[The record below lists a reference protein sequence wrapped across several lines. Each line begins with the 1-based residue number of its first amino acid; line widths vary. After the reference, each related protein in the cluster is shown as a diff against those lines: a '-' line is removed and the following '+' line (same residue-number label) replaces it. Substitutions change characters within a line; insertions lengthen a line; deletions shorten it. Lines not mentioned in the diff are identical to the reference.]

1 MADYYINSD
10 YGKQLAGSLKAGDMA
25 EASDGSTWRKE
36 ADGSVTVWKNGQTM
50 TGRVGVSAPAV
61 SEAPSSSASQ
71 TVETPTLDAATGGS
85 SQQTTAADYTGSAQE
100 QRDQEQAQARLA
112 SEKAKAATEKVTA
125 GLGQS
130 SSDELLNQAI
140 QQASTPEYKI
150 SSAQGVLLAD
160 ELRMAGDMAE
170 ASDGSTWRREADG
183 SISVRK
189 GDKTYKANIDRA
201 AAKQDPQ
208 WAVLTAPAPAAA
220 ETGSGKKSSRKSSS
234 GSASSGGSGTYTFP
248 AASTG
253 TQKTPTTT
261 ATGTDRASL
270 RKQAATA
277 QKEMGD
283 LARQISVAKIR
294 GKDTSALQAKYNE
307 AKARYDA
314 ANTQIQAPQQL
325 STSGARQEQFSQRQ
339 TLMELAT
346 QQAAERKDAWQSLP
360 TVRDSERFSD
370 IDNVTTGRMRSA
382 EQQQIAGAVEALQ
395 KDAWRSL
402 PTVRDSERFS
412 VPSQTDALVQQ
423 AIAQAPRTLSG
434 KPYLPENDGGFSH
447 SSGTSKSKVDRL
459 AAQQMNIAMANDD
472 YDTIRRIREQN
483 NYLDDNESFKYL
495 AGRAKTG
502 LLGAIQGVG
511 NALSYLFQAKEPEGY
526 DWDNPV
532 MTGDQFAESVSG
544 LKQTFSFADT
554 DARKFA
560 QRYAGR
566 NIPAAQQTAGSVA
579 EGVAGM
585 LPTIASN
592 IAVPGSSLYVLF
604 TQAAGSATSDAL
616 QRGATGQQAVTYG
629 VANGALEVLTE
640 KMFDGV
646 AGVFGKGAADDAL
659 QSLVRR
665 VTQNEGVQNA
675 LLAVADS
682 LGEGFEEFV
691 SEFGDKV
698 LADLLLK
705 DDDRNFRQVLSD
717 AGESFLVG
725 ALTSAVMQAAGSITK
740 NTTPKQAAEKVNDI
754 LQEDIRQEGIN
765 ANVREAA
772 KQSDFDRSTLET
784 MRPEAFQTPAWAEFL
799 DTQQTTQGTAERG
812 TEGVITRGEV
822 NKNSAAPEQTTVSP
836 INGPVRSDAAEAG
849 IININDGSEK
859 IKSDFK
865 KLIEKNNG
873 SLSVNQLANYGSS
886 LGKSDAQLL
895 MSFLDDID
903 SGKTPYKYDSVGG
916 IHEVDPNSH
925 IDNRDMSMR
934 MKRGQ
939 HSFQYDNPEI
949 HEYMK
954 QAAEMLLDEIQNS
967 TRGERFATQVEY
979 GDNGGYHHWT
989 GTKRYTTEGIAYLK
1003 DNFGISWDN
1012 LARAAENIIKDD
1024 GAENYADANRV
1035 EMLLDNMLT
1044 YGYQSLSNQNEF
1056 HSYSIP
1062 PNEAYIAAKSAIPGA
1077 SVQYK
1082 QESDMMDLLF
1092 EEMDNTES
1100 AGKTPESVAQSS
1112 NPVNQNISPNAESS
1126 VGAYTIRQNENGTY
1140 DLYTPD
1146 GIRLIHDASKAYVEK
1161 IAKPLNREITK
1172 NQSTW
1177 GIKVEN
1183 VPTAESSVGA
1193 AQYGFDPYT
1202 NAANQYG
1209 TIREGEKPSRVV
1221 DVPVSMDGESKVSLY
1236 VHSANDMGAMRSQF
1250 ESVPKQAQTQSNTI
1264 NSMETGWDVP
1274 EAQRTPIMYDTIS
1287 EAKSLDNARLRLAQ
1301 DYAGE
1306 MAELRGKHNW
1316 SGEEVDMGMTILD
1329 NYRRAA
1335 EQTGDW
1341 TEYSNWRKEVS
1352 AHGTAAGQALQAYA
1366 KYSRQTGG
1374 GIVADA
1380 SAALE
1385 RAAKK
1390 TNKAEIMNRVS
1401 ALAQQYDAAVG
1412 TGQENAKVNVNDLVD
1427 IIKSAS
1433 TARQT
1438 GTLIGN
1444 KTPPI
1449 VNWAM
1454 NRIAN
1459 YARAEA
1465 QAGGGENLDFLRTFA
1480 ADSIYNI
1487 AADTR
1492 AVSAGE
1498 QVKTVRRM
1506 GMLSKVSTVMRNL
1519 VSNNVFDPI
1528 DSIARNVSVP
1538 LDMLVSTITGTR
1550 SVAGDASW
1558 FSAAKRKGS
1567 MDGLARACME
1577 VGLDVDASGTAGK
1590 YENTSNRTFKMSGG
1604 VFSKLMSVW
1613 EAYEGYTLNATDEFQ
1628 KGGIE
1633 ASVQKGIDRLYEKGK
1648 ITDDSLRNAGEQ
1660 EALYRTFQ
1668 DKTVLSDAAIG
1679 VRNALNK
1686 AHIGDVGAGDIM
1698 LPFAQVP
1705 SNLGA
1710 RAIEYSPAGLGVAAA
1725 DFINMIDSARKG
1737 EFTAAQQAKA
1747 VQGVGRALTG
1757 SGMIAIAAAGALRG
1771 WLKVTGDDDDKNKDA
1786 LGKTHGLDGTQLN
1799 ISAALRDLRGES
1811 AEWQAGDQLLSIGFL
1826 DPLNAQLTTGA
1837 LIADDIRSE
1846 AGVTAGRVL
1855 GNSLSGALQSV
1866 LDTPVM
1872 STFQDVAT
1880 NYEYSGA
1887 STPGGKMMDAAQ
1899 KYAANQLSSII
1910 PNSLR
1915 GIAQGLD
1922 DTERNA
1928 YSSDNVWQQA
1938 VDNAK
1943 ASIPGLRETL
1953 PAKTDVWGNPVKNEG
1968 GIRNFMNRNV
1978 NPGNVTTYKPDA
1990 VSSEI
1995 EKISEA
2001 TNTSLYPDRTAP
2013 RSLKVDGEAVSLT
2026 FEQRSM
2032 YQKAY
2037 GDAYSAAVT
2046 SLMNDK
2052 NYKAMP
2058 DSMKAEI
2065 LQQAKDTATEQARDS
2080 LGIGYEVKSSAQKIL
2095 EKSGAERNNALIS
2108 AAVKAQ
2114 HYLSPET
2121 QKQLSDVDRQ
2131 FGGADYVG
2139 LSDELFNSA
2148 KEKANTYFSAVEAAK
2163 YGGEL
2168 NETQKELADKDSKEL
2183 ARYFMD
2189 KAIESRYTDTNKSG
2203 TKADEYLKAYRH
2215 GELNDAM
2222 ALAVLSDKEVM
2233 AYDRFGRSAKV
2244 TPEMALQAANAH
2256 AGMKDVKDEDG
2267 KVTSSAQ
2274 DQFDAWLDK
2283 QSWTDDQKSAVRM
2296 GFYSDSVKTY
2306 SYLADQLRKGNIK
2319 TADAKSELAT
2329 SYQAGWSKNVRG
2341 TGAKMADYI
2350 DAIVEY
2356 EDRPSEEERKAA
2368 GYKNT
2373 WTWFCDYL
2381 NTTDLTQEQKF
2392 GIAIS
2397 MSDYSDKTKQK
2408 IWAAL
2413 R

>member
-1 MADYYINSD
+1 
-10 YGKQLAGSLKAGDMA
+10 
-25 EASDGSTWRKE
+25 
-36 ADGSVTVWKNGQTM
+36 
-50 TGRVGVSAPAV
+50 
-61 SEAPSSSASQ
+61 
-71 TVETPTLDAATGGS
+71 
-85 SQQTTAADYTGSAQE
+85 
-100 QRDQEQAQARLA
+100 
-112 SEKAKAATEKVTA
+112 
-125 GLGQS
+125 
-130 SSDELLNQAI
+130 
-140 QQASTPEYKI
+140 
-150 SSAQGVLLAD
+150 
-160 ELRMAGDMAE
+160 
-170 ASDGSTWRREADG
+170 
-183 SISVRK
+183 
-189 GDKTYKANIDRA
+189 
-201 AAKQDPQ
+201 
-208 WAVLTAPAPAAA
+208 
-220 ETGSGKKSSRKSSS
+220 
-234 GSASSGGSGTYTFP
+234 
-248 AASTG
+248 
-253 TQKTPTTT
+253 
-261 ATGTDRASL
+261 
-270 RKQAATA
+270 
-277 QKEMGD
+277 MGD

-314 ANTQIQAPQQL
+314 VNTQIQAPQQL
-325 STSGARQEQFSQRQ
+325 STSGARREQFSQRQ

-346 QQAAERKDAWQSLP
+346 QQAGDRKDAWKSLP
-360 TVRDSERFSD
+360 TVRDSERFSG
-370 IDNVTTGRMRSA
+370 IDNVTTGRMRGA
-382 EQQQIAGAVEALQ
+382 EQQQIAGAVKELQ
-395 KDAWRSL
+395 KNAWRSL
-402 PTVRDSERFS
+402 PTVQDSGRFS
-412 VPSQTDALVQQ
+412 IPSQTDSLMQQ
-423 AIAQAPRTLSG
+423 AIAQRQSAAQPQTDKGIGG
-434 KPYLPENDGGFSH
+434 KLFTMLGAGLGQFNASIANFADAAATAVETVEGYLNGGFTKD
-447 SSGTSKSKVDRL
+447 G
-459 AAQQMNIAMANDD
+459 
-472 YDTIRRIREQN
+472 
-483 NYLDDNESFKYL
+483 
-495 AGRAKTG
+495 
-502 LLGAIQGVG
+502 
-511 NALSYLFQAKEPEGY
+511 
-526 DWDNPV
+526 
-532 MTGDQFAESVSG
+532 
-544 LKQTFSFADT
+544 
-554 DARKFA
+554 KFA
-560 QRYAGR
+560 KGDSAFTSSLLQPIHDWAKYTQSTSDSLNERS
-566 NIPAAQQTAGSVA
+566 AANWSDTKAGSVA
-579 EGVAGM
+579 NTIGTGVIAA
-585 LPTIASN
+585 LP
-592 IAVPGSSLYVLF
+592 
-604 TQAAGSATSDAL
+604 QAAL
-616 QRGATGQQAVTYG
+616 
-629 VANGALEVLTE
+629 
-640 KMFDGV
+640 
-646 AGVFGKGAADDAL
+646 
-659 QSLVRR
+659 
-665 VTQNEGVQNA
+665 A
-675 LLAVADS
+675 LLT
-682 LGEGFEEFV
+682 LGT
-691 SEFGDKV
+691 S
-698 LADLLLK
+698 
-705 DDDRNFRQVLSD
+705 S
-717 AGESFLVG
+717 AGT
-725 ALTSAVMQAAGSITK
+725 LTQTSSGLAGSIETVMRRISSDPSYWLSFMQETGGNFAEAKGAGATDEQAILAATIAGLANAAIEVGGGLENNNWMNDGTLSALSKAK
-740 NTTPKQAAEKVNDI
+740 NLIKGAIEEGGEELIQNPISRAMQKLVYDGDREWLSLDNTAQGRDAVFNPYQSAEEFATGAAVGGILGAGNFALNRALGSRSQNQAQNTQLTQDELLDAAMQATNRGETLTGPVQAAN
-754 LQEDIRQEGIN
+754 
-765 ANVREAA
+765 
-772 KQSDFDRSTLET
+772 
-784 MRPEAFQTPAWAEFL
+784 QT
-799 DTQQTTQGTAERG
+799 TQQTTQGTAERG
-812 TEGVITRGEV
+812 AEGVITGNEASALDEAMRSTFTEAVSGISSDV
-822 NKNSAAPEQTTVSP
+822 ATNKPQNVKNLLNATKEQITRFIQNAFNKQNQFQYLKISDVSP
-836 INGPVRSDAAEAG
+836 ELAETLRAAG
-849 IININDGSEK
+849 INVDGYAHALRDNDIRHVESSHGSQSNDKYKVTADMLGDVQNVIDNYDVLYRGFDTRFGNPTVVYEK
-859 IKSDFK
+859 RMGNRTFYVEEVMSDGVLGTKQMVVTGENSKPSFLK
-865 KLIEKNNG
+865 KYTEVASVSDDTDVPARSG
-873 SLSVNQLANYGSS
+873 STGQSPPGNHAPDAPYNTSYNPTIAQPGNSVNQ
-886 LGKSDAQLL
+886 
-895 MSFLDDID
+895 
-903 SGKTPYKYDSVGG
+903 
-916 IHEVDPNSH
+916 
-925 IDNRDMSMR
+925 
-934 MKRGQ
+934 
-939 HSFQYDNPEI
+939 
-949 HEYMK
+949 
-954 QAAEMLLDEIQNS
+954 
-967 TRGERFATQVEY
+967 
-979 GDNGGYHHWT
+979 
-989 GTKRYTTEGIAYLK
+989 
-1003 DNFGISWDN
+1003 
-1012 LARAAENIIKDD
+1012 
-1024 GAENYADANRV
+1024 
-1035 EMLLDNMLT
+1035 
-1044 YGYQSLSNQNEF
+1044 
-1056 HSYSIP
+1056 
-1062 PNEAYIAAKSAIPGA
+1062 
-1077 SVQYK
+1077 
-1082 QESDMMDLLF
+1082 
-1092 EEMDNTES
+1092 
-1100 AGKTPESVAQSS
+1100 
-1112 NPVNQNISPNAESS
+1112 
-1126 VGAYTIRQNENGTY
+1126 
-1140 DLYTPD
+1140 
-1146 GIRLIHDASKAYVEK
+1146 
-1161 IAKPLNREITK
+1161 
-1172 NQSTW
+1172 
-1177 GIKVEN
+1177 N
-1183 VPTAESSVGA
+1183 V
-1193 AQYGFDPYT
+1193 
-1202 NAANQYG
+1202 
-1209 TIREGEKPSRVV
+1209 
-1221 DVPVSMDGESKVSLY
+1221 
-1236 VHSANDMGAMRSQF
+1236 SANDMGAMRSQF
-1250 ESVPKQAQTQSNTI
+1250 ESVPKQSQTQSNTI
-1264 NSMETGWDVP
+1264 NSMETDWDVP

-1613 EAYEGYTLNATDEFQ
+1613 EAYQGYTLNATDEFQ

-1633 ASVQKGIDRLYEKGK
+1633 ASVQKGIDRLYERGK

-1668 DKTVLSDAAIG
+1668 DKTVLFDAAIG

-1686 AHIGDVGAGDIM
+1686 AHIGDIGAGDIM

-1757 SGMIAIAAAGALRG
+1757 SVMIAIAAAGALRG

-1811 AEWQAGDQLLSIGFL
+1811 AQWQAGDQLLSIGFL

-1899 KYAANQLSSII
+1899 KYAANQLSSVI

-1968 GIRNFMNRNV
+1968 GIRNFMNRNI

-2095 EKSGAERNNALIS
+2095 EKPGAERNNALIS

-2168 NETQKELADKDSKEL
+2168 TETQKELADKNSKEM

-2319 TADAKSELAT
+2319 TADAKSELTT
-2329 SYQAGWSKNVRG
+2329 SYQAGWSKNVRD

-2381 NTTDLTQEQKF
+2381 NTTDLTQEQKYQVAL
-2392 GIAIS
+2392 I
-2397 MSDYSDKTKQK
+2397 MSGTDSQKTKDK
-2408 IWAAL
+2408 IWSRL
-2413 R
+2413 K

>member
-61 SEAPSSSASQ
+61 SEAPSSSASP

-189 GDKTYKANIDRA
+189 GDRTYKANIDRA

-208 WAVLTAPAPAAA
+208 WAILTAPAPAAA

-253 TQKTPTTT
+253 TQKTPTAT

-307 AKARYDA
+307 AKSRYDA

-346 QQAAERKDAWQSLP
+346 QQAAERKDAWKSLP
-360 TVRDSERFSD
+360 TVRDSERFSG
-370 IDNVTTGRMRSA
+370 IDNVTTGRMRGA
-382 EQQQIAGAVEALQ
+382 EQQKIAGAVKELQ

-402 PTVRDSERFS
+402 PTVQDSGRFS
-412 VPSQTDALVQQ
+412 IPSQTDSLMQK
-423 AIAQAPRTLSG
+423 AIAQRQSAAQPQTDKGIGG
-434 KPYLPENDGGFSH
+434 KLFTMLGAGLGQFNASIANFADAAATAVETVESYLTGGFTKD
-447 SSGTSKSKVDRL
+447 G
-459 AAQQMNIAMANDD
+459 
-472 YDTIRRIREQN
+472 
-483 NYLDDNESFKYL
+483 
-495 AGRAKTG
+495 
-502 LLGAIQGVG
+502 
-511 NALSYLFQAKEPEGY
+511 
-526 DWDNPV
+526 
-532 MTGDQFAESVSG
+532 
-544 LKQTFSFADT
+544 
-554 DARKFA
+554 KFA
-560 QRYAGR
+560 KGDSAFTSSLLQPIHDWAKYTQNTSDSLNERS
-566 NIPAAQQTAGSVA
+566 AANWSDTKAGSVA
-579 EGVAGM
+579 NTIGTGVIAALPQAALALLTLGTSSAGTLTQASSGLAGSIETVM
-585 LPTIASN
+585 RRISSDPSYWLSFMQETGGNFAEAKGAGATDEQAILASTIAGLANAAIEVGGGLENNNWMNDGTLSALSKAKN
-592 IAVPGSSLYVLF
+592 LIKGAIEEGGEELIQNPVSRAIQKLVYDGDREWLSLDNTAQGRDAVFNPY
-604 TQAAGSATSDAL
+604 QSAEEF
-616 QRGATGQQAVTYG
+616 ATGAAVGGILGAGNFALNRALGSRSQNQAQNTQ
-629 VANGALEVLTE
+629 LTQDE
-640 KMFDGV
+640 LLD
-646 AGVFGKGAADDAL
+646 AA
-659 QSLVRR
+659 
-665 VTQNEGVQNA
+665 
-675 LLAVADS
+675 
-682 LGEGFEEFV
+682 
-691 SEFGDKV
+691 
-698 LADLLLK
+698 
-705 DDDRNFRQVLSD
+705 
-717 AGESFLVG
+717 
-725 ALTSAVMQAAGSITK
+725 MQAANRGETL
-740 NTTPKQAAEKVNDI
+740 TGPVQAAN
-754 LQEDIRQEGIN
+754 
-765 ANVREAA
+765 
-772 KQSDFDRSTLET
+772 
-784 MRPEAFQTPAWAEFL
+784 
-799 DTQQTTQGTAERG
+799 QTTKQTTHGTAERG
-812 TEGVITRGEV
+812 TEGVITGNEASALDEAMRSTFTEALSGISSDV
-822 NKNSAAPEQTTVSP
+822 ATNKPQNVKNLLNATKEQITRFIQNAFNKQNQFQYLKISDVSP
-836 INGPVRSDAAEAG
+836 ELAETLRAAG
-849 IININDGSEK
+849 INVDGYAHALRDNDIRHVESSHGSQSNDKYKVTADMLGDVQNVIDNYDVLYRGFDTRFGNPTVVYEK
-859 IKSDFK
+859 RMGNRTFYVEEVMADGVLGTKQMVVTGENSKPSFLKKYIEVASVSDDTDVPARS
-865 KLIEKNNG
+865 G
-873 SLSVNQLANYGSS
+873 STGQSPPGNHVPDAPYNTSYNPTVAQPGNSVN
-886 LGKSDAQLL
+886 
-895 MSFLDDID
+895 
-903 SGKTPYKYDSVGG
+903 
-916 IHEVDPNSH
+916 
-925 IDNRDMSMR
+925 R
-934 MKRGQ
+934 
-939 HSFQYDNPEI
+939 
-949 HEYMK
+949 
-954 QAAEMLLDEIQNS
+954 
-967 TRGERFATQVEY
+967 
-979 GDNGGYHHWT
+979 
-989 GTKRYTTEGIAYLK
+989 
-1003 DNFGISWDN
+1003 
-1012 LARAAENIIKDD
+1012 
-1024 GAENYADANRV
+1024 
-1035 EMLLDNMLT
+1035 
-1044 YGYQSLSNQNEF
+1044 
-1056 HSYSIP
+1056 
-1062 PNEAYIAAKSAIPGA
+1062 
-1077 SVQYK
+1077 
-1082 QESDMMDLLF
+1082 
-1092 EEMDNTES
+1092 
-1100 AGKTPESVAQSS
+1100 
-1112 NPVNQNISPNAESS
+1112 
-1126 VGAYTIRQNENGTY
+1126 
-1140 DLYTPD
+1140 
-1146 GIRLIHDASKAYVEK
+1146 
-1161 IAKPLNREITK
+1161 
-1172 NQSTW
+1172 
-1177 GIKVEN
+1177 N
-1183 VPTAESSVGA
+1183 V
-1193 AQYGFDPYT
+1193 
-1202 NAANQYG
+1202 
-1209 TIREGEKPSRVV
+1209 
-1221 DVPVSMDGESKVSLY
+1221 
-1236 VHSANDMGAMRSQF
+1236 SANDMGAMRSQF
-1250 ESVPKQAQTQSNTI
+1250 ESVPKQSQTQSNTI
-1264 NSMETGWDVP
+1264 GSMEADWNVP
-1274 EAQRTPIMYDTIS
+1274 ESQRTPILYDTIS
-1287 EAKSLDNARLRLAQ
+1287 EANSLDNARLRLAQ

-1390 TNKAEIMNRVS
+1390 TNKADIMNRVS

-1465 QAGGGENLDFLRTFA
+1465 QSGGGENLDFLRTFA

-1498 QVKTVRRM
+1498 KVKTVRRT

-1590 YENTSNRTFKMSGG
+1590 YENTANRTFKMSGG

-1686 AHIGDVGAGDIM
+1686 AHIGDIGAGDIM

-1811 AEWQAGDQLLSIGFL
+1811 AQWQAGDQLLSIGFL

-1899 KYAANQLSSII
+1899 KYAANQLSSVI

-1953 PAKTDVWGNPVKNEG
+1953 PAKTDVWGNPVKNDG
-1968 GIRNFMNRNV
+1968 GIRNFMNRNI
-1978 NPGNVTTYKPDA
+1978 NPGNIMTYKTDA

-2001 TNTSLYPDRTAP
+2001 TGESLYPDRTAP

-2065 LQQAKDTATEQARDS
+2065 LQRAKDTATEQARDS

-2095 EKSGAERNNALIS
+2095 EKSGTERNNALIS

-2139 LSDELFNSA
+2139 LSDELFNAA

-2168 NETQKELADKDSKEL
+2168 TETQKELADKDSKEL

-2306 SYLADQLRKGNIK
+2306 SYLADQLRKGNIR
-2319 TADAKSELAT
+2319 TADAKSELTT
-2329 SYQAGWSKNVRG
+2329 SYQAGWSKNVRD

>member
-1 MADYYINSD
+1 
-10 YGKQLAGSLKAGDMA
+10 
-25 EASDGSTWRKE
+25 
-36 ADGSVTVWKNGQTM
+36 
-50 TGRVGVSAPAV
+50 
-61 SEAPSSSASQ
+61 
-71 TVETPTLDAATGGS
+71 
-85 SQQTTAADYTGSAQE
+85 
-100 QRDQEQAQARLA
+100 
-112 SEKAKAATEKVTA
+112 
-125 GLGQS
+125 
-130 SSDELLNQAI
+130 
-140 QQASTPEYKI
+140 
-150 SSAQGVLLAD
+150 
-160 ELRMAGDMAE
+160 
-170 ASDGSTWRREADG
+170 
-183 SISVRK
+183 
-189 GDKTYKANIDRA
+189 
-201 AAKQDPQ
+201 
-208 WAVLTAPAPAAA
+208 
-220 ETGSGKKSSRKSSS
+220 
-234 GSASSGGSGTYTFP
+234 
-248 AASTG
+248 
-253 TQKTPTTT
+253 
-261 ATGTDRASL
+261 
-270 RKQAATA
+270 
-277 QKEMGD
+277 
-283 LARQISVAKIR
+283 
-294 GKDTSALQAKYNE
+294 
-307 AKARYDA
+307 
-314 ANTQIQAPQQL
+314 
-325 STSGARQEQFSQRQ
+325 
-339 TLMELAT
+339 
-346 QQAAERKDAWQSLP
+346 
-360 TVRDSERFSD
+360 
-370 IDNVTTGRMRSA
+370 
-382 EQQQIAGAVEALQ
+382 
-395 KDAWRSL
+395 
-402 PTVRDSERFS
+402 
-412 VPSQTDALVQQ
+412 
-423 AIAQAPRTLSG
+423 
-434 KPYLPENDGGFSH
+434 
-447 SSGTSKSKVDRL
+447 
-459 AAQQMNIAMANDD
+459 
-472 YDTIRRIREQN
+472 
-483 NYLDDNESFKYL
+483 
-495 AGRAKTG
+495 
-502 LLGAIQGVG
+502 
-511 NALSYLFQAKEPEGY
+511 
-526 DWDNPV
+526 
-532 MTGDQFAESVSG
+532 
-544 LKQTFSFADT
+544 
-554 DARKFA
+554 
-560 QRYAGR
+560 
-566 NIPAAQQTAGSVA
+566 
-579 EGVAGM
+579 
-585 LPTIASN
+585 
-592 IAVPGSSLYVLF
+592 
-604 TQAAGSATSDAL
+604 
-616 QRGATGQQAVTYG
+616 
-629 VANGALEVLTE
+629 
-640 KMFDGV
+640 
-646 AGVFGKGAADDAL
+646 
-659 QSLVRR
+659 
-665 VTQNEGVQNA
+665 
-675 LLAVADS
+675 
-682 LGEGFEEFV
+682 
-691 SEFGDKV
+691 
-698 LADLLLK
+698 
-705 DDDRNFRQVLSD
+705 
-717 AGESFLVG
+717 
-725 ALTSAVMQAAGSITK
+725 
-740 NTTPKQAAEKVNDI
+740 
-754 LQEDIRQEGIN
+754 
-765 ANVREAA
+765 
-772 KQSDFDRSTLET
+772 
-784 MRPEAFQTPAWAEFL
+784 
-799 DTQQTTQGTAERG
+799 
-812 TEGVITRGEV
+812 
-822 NKNSAAPEQTTVSP
+822 
-836 INGPVRSDAAEAG
+836 
-849 IININDGSEK
+849 
-859 IKSDFK
+859 
-865 KLIEKNNG
+865 
-873 SLSVNQLANYGSS
+873 
-886 LGKSDAQLL
+886 
-895 MSFLDDID
+895 
-903 SGKTPYKYDSVGG
+903 
-916 IHEVDPNSH
+916 
-925 IDNRDMSMR
+925 
-934 MKRGQ
+934 
-939 HSFQYDNPEI
+939 
-949 HEYMK
+949 
-954 QAAEMLLDEIQNS
+954 
-967 TRGERFATQVEY
+967 
-979 GDNGGYHHWT
+979 
-989 GTKRYTTEGIAYLK
+989 
-1003 DNFGISWDN
+1003 
-1012 LARAAENIIKDD
+1012 
-1024 GAENYADANRV
+1024 
-1035 EMLLDNMLT
+1035 
-1044 YGYQSLSNQNEF
+1044 
-1056 HSYSIP
+1056 
-1062 PNEAYIAAKSAIPGA
+1062 
-1077 SVQYK
+1077 
-1082 QESDMMDLLF
+1082 
-1092 EEMDNTES
+1092 
-1100 AGKTPESVAQSS
+1100 
-1112 NPVNQNISPNAESS
+1112 
-1126 VGAYTIRQNENGTY
+1126 
-1140 DLYTPD
+1140 
-1146 GIRLIHDASKAYVEK
+1146 
-1161 IAKPLNREITK
+1161 
-1172 NQSTW
+1172 
-1177 GIKVEN
+1177 
-1183 VPTAESSVGA
+1183 
-1193 AQYGFDPYT
+1193 
-1202 NAANQYG
+1202 
-1209 TIREGEKPSRVV
+1209 
-1221 DVPVSMDGESKVSLY
+1221 
-1236 VHSANDMGAMRSQF
+1236 
-1250 ESVPKQAQTQSNTI
+1250 
-1264 NSMETGWDVP
+1264 METGWDVP

-1306 MAELRGKHNW
+1306 MADLRGKHNW

-1390 TNKAEIMNRVS
+1390 INKAEVMNRVN

-1465 QAGGGENLDFLRTFA
+1465 QSGGGENLDFLRTFA

-1492 AVSAGE
+1492 AVSSGE
-1498 QVKTVRRM
+1498 QVKTARRM

-1686 AHIGDVGAGDIM
+1686 AHIGDIGAGDIM

-1899 KYAANQLSSII
+1899 KYAANQLSSVI

-2013 RSLKVDGEAVSLT
+2013 RSLKVDGEAISLT

-2095 EKSGAERNNALIS
+2095 EKSGTERNNALIS

-2139 LSDELFNSA
+2139 LSDELFNAA

-2189 KAIESRYTDTNKSG
+2189 EAINDRFKSSDG
-2203 TKADEYLKAYRH
+2203 ETKFDKVLDAY
-2215 GELNDAM
+2215 EKNDLNDTL
-2222 ALAVLSDKEVM
+2222 ALAVLSDDAVQ
-2233 AYDRFGRSAKV
+2233 AYDRYGRSAGV
-2244 TPEMALQAANAH
+2244 TPEMMLMASNAKANI
-2256 AGMKDVKDEDG
+2256 KEETDEDG
-2267 KVTSSAQ
+2267 KVTNSAK

-2283 QSWTDDQKSAVRM
+2283 QWLPGTMTRWTEDQKDAVRM
-2296 GFYSDSVKTY
+2296 AFYKDASTTY
-2306 SYLADQLRKGNIK
+2306 SYLSDQLHKGNINT
-2319 TADAKSELAT
+2319 TAAKSELST
-2329 SYQAGWSKNVRG
+2329 TYQSGWTHNVKD
-2341 TGAKMADYI
+2341 TGAKMVDYV

-2356 EDRPSEEERKAA
+2356 EDRPSREELDDS
-2368 GYKNT
+2368 GYSYV
-2373 WTWFCDYL
+2373 WQWFCDYL
-2381 NTTDLTQEQKF
+2381 NTTDLTREQKYAM
-2392 GIAIS
+2392 AIS
-2397 MSDYSDKTKQK
+2397 IKKNDYGDGTKQK
-2408 IWAAL
+2408 IWNRL

>member
-10 YGKQLAGSLKAGDMA
+10 KGKELANSLRAGDMA
-25 EASDGSTWRKE
+25 EASDGSLWKKE
-36 ADGSVTVWKNGQTM
+36 ADGSISVIKNGQTM
-50 TGRVGVSAPAV
+50 TGRVGVSAPTL
-61 SEAPSSSASQ
+61 S
-71 TVETPTLDAATGGS
+71 ETPATNFTPTIETPVLDEKTSNAVPSATESNLDAAQGTK
-85 SQQTTAADYTGSAQE
+85 QVQNAV
-100 QRDQEQAQARLA
+100 LA
-112 SEKAKAATEKVTA
+112 SEKAKQATEAVTSGLIQNA
-125 GLGQS
+125 GN
-130 SSDELLNQAI
+130 DELLNQAI
-140 QQASTPEYKI
+140 QQASQPDNYTI
-150 SSAQGVLLAD
+150 GSAKGVLIAD
-160 ELRMAGDMAE
+160 KMQKAGDLAE
-170 ASDGSTWRREADG
+170 AADG
-183 SISVRK
+183 SLWKRNEDGSITVTK
-189 GDKTYKANIDRA
+189 DGKTYTATVDREA
-201 AAKQDPQ
+201 GKRDPQ
-208 WAVLTAPAPAAA
+208 WAALTAPPVSA
-220 ETGSGKKSSRKSSS
+220 ENSSAKKGKGGSGA
-234 GSASSGGSGTYTFP
+234 GGGSGTYSTTVS
-248 AASTG
+248 AASTQQSS
-253 TQKTPTTT
+253 TQ
-261 ATGTDRASL
+261 ATGSGTDRATL

-314 ANTQIQAPQQL
+314 ANTQIE
-325 STSGARQEQFSQRQ
+325 S
-339 TLMELAT
+339 T
-346 QQAAERKDAWQSLP
+346 QQTAEKKNAWQSLP
-360 TVRDSERFSD
+360 TVQNAERFSA
-370 IDNVTTGRMRSA
+370 IENVTTGRVRDA
-382 EQQQIAGAVEALQ
+382 EQEVVNAVRGETQ
-395 KDAWRSL
+395 KHAWESL
-402 PTVRDSERFS
+402 PTVQDTDRFGNLPDGLS
-412 VPSQTDALVQQ
+412 LIQQ
-423 AIAQAPRTLSG
+423 ATAQQGKTLTG
-434 KPYLPENDGGFSH
+434 KPYIPTNDSGFTH
-447 SSGTSKSKVDRL
+447 SSGSTKRQNIFERIGNAMLGGLLQSGGASMDAAGTMYQAGQGGRDTTYGESRAWFQNQLDSELRTLNSMLLENRDNPGTYTQAEIKNQRRIVAEAQARVNAFALTQDAQEQSGELARNL
-459 AAQQMNIAMANDD
+459 AADVSNAGAGRVEQSKRGASKLGSMALDALASAAQSGADMATNALLGTSGSMLPFAFRAFGGGTQQARNDGATLGQQLAYGGAMA
-472 YDTIRRIREQN
+472 
-483 NYLDDNESFKYL
+483 
-495 AGRAKTG
+495 
-502 LLGAIQGVG
+502 
-511 NALSYLFQAKEPEGY
+511 AKE
-526 DWDNPV
+526 V
-532 MTGDQFAESVSG
+532 F
-544 LKQTFSFADT
+544 
-554 DARKFA
+554 
-560 QRYAGR
+560 
-566 NIPAAQQTAGSVA
+566 
-579 EGVAGM
+579 
-585 LPTIASN
+585 
-592 IAVPGSSLYVLF
+592 
-604 TQAAGSATSDAL
+604 
-616 QRGATGQQAVTYG
+616 
-629 VANGALEVLTE
+629 TE
-640 KMFDGV
+640 KMFNIAGLQSKAYGKGSFDDYVEKAV
-646 AGVFGKGAADDAL
+646 AGAVDKLASTDVGKRLLGGAAQFMTSA
-659 QSLVRR
+659 
-665 VTQNEGVQNA
+665 A
-675 LLAVADS
+675 
-682 LGEGFEEFV
+682 GEGLEELI
-691 SEFGDKV
+691 GDWMEWQ
-698 LADLLLK
+698 LPRIYGK
-705 DDDRNFRQVLSD
+705 DPDSAKDVAVNSLYD
-717 AGESFLVG
+717 FLVG
-725 ALTSAVMQAAGSITK
+725 AISGVMGNLTTPGQFTNYDINEHLGGSQGQQVNRQLTQDELLDAAMQAANRGETL
-740 NTTPKQAAEKVNDI
+740 TGPVQAAN
-754 LQEDIRQEGIN
+754 
-765 ANVREAA
+765 
-772 KQSDFDRSTLET
+772 
-784 MRPEAFQTPAWAEFL
+784 QTA
-799 DTQQTTQGTAERG
+799 QQTTQATQERG
-812 TEGVITRGEV
+812 AEDVITGSET
-822 NKNSAAPEQTTVSP
+822 NKNVPAYTETENTAVNDNPAVHTPQEQAVIEAYKDSVDENLAQFYQYAKNDQRAGKYTLNKVSERAADDIRNLTGQDVDGFKTTLDARQAWH
-836 INGPVRSDAAEAG
+836 IN
-849 IININDGSEK
+849 NDHGANG
-859 IKSDFK
+859 KSDQSMANDTDVARMQYVLDNYDNAAYGGTTDAYWEPKANGKNRRSPVVVFSK
-865 KLIEKNNG
+865 KVNGTYYVVEATPVTKAQSVYVVSAYMLEPGKTPFGRASRNNTG
-873 SLSVNQLANYGSS
+873 AATQLPDANASWFTANTDSANMAPNANVAQPWNSVNQ
-886 LGKSDAQLL
+886 
-895 MSFLDDID
+895 
-903 SGKTPYKYDSVGG
+903 
-916 IHEVDPNSH
+916 
-925 IDNRDMSMR
+925 
-934 MKRGQ
+934 
-939 HSFQYDNPEI
+939 
-949 HEYMK
+949 
-954 QAAEMLLDEIQNS
+954 
-967 TRGERFATQVEY
+967 
-979 GDNGGYHHWT
+979 
-989 GTKRYTTEGIAYLK
+989 
-1003 DNFGISWDN
+1003 
-1012 LARAAENIIKDD
+1012 
-1024 GAENYADANRV
+1024 
-1035 EMLLDNMLT
+1035 
-1044 YGYQSLSNQNEF
+1044 
-1056 HSYSIP
+1056 
-1062 PNEAYIAAKSAIPGA
+1062 
-1077 SVQYK
+1077 
-1082 QESDMMDLLF
+1082 
-1092 EEMDNTES
+1092 
-1100 AGKTPESVAQSS
+1100 
-1112 NPVNQNISPNAESS
+1112 
-1126 VGAYTIRQNENGTY
+1126 
-1140 DLYTPD
+1140 
-1146 GIRLIHDASKAYVEK
+1146 
-1161 IAKPLNREITK
+1161 
-1172 NQSTW
+1172 
-1177 GIKVEN
+1177 N
-1183 VPTAESSVGA
+1183 V
-1193 AQYGFDPYT
+1193 
-1202 NAANQYG
+1202 
-1209 TIREGEKPSRVV
+1209 
-1221 DVPVSMDGESKVSLY
+1221 
-1236 VHSANDMGAMRSQF
+1236 SANDMGAMRSQF

-1264 NSMETGWDVP
+1264 NSMETSWDVP

-1390 TNKAEIMNRVS
+1390 TNKTEIMNRVN

-1444 KTPPI
+1444 KPPAI

-1459 YARAEA
+1459 YAKAEA
-1465 QAGGGENLDFLRTFA
+1465 QSGSGENLDFLKTFA

-1492 AVSAGE
+1492 AVSAAE
-1498 QVKTVRRM
+1498 KVKTVRRM

-1528 DSIARNVSVP
+1528 DSVARNISVP

-1558 FSAAKRKGS
+1558 ASAAKRKGS

-1577 VGLDVDASGTAGK
+1577 VGLDVDTSGGAGK
-1590 YENTSNRTFKMSGG
+1590 YENTANRTFKMADG
-1604 VFSKLMSVW
+1604 VFSKLMSAW
-1613 EAYEGYTLNATDEFQ
+1613 EAYEGYTLKATDEFQ

-1633 ASVQKGIDRLYEKGK
+1633 ASVQQSIDRLYEKGK
-1648 ITDDSLRNAGEQ
+1648 IKDDSLRDAGKQ

-1668 DKTVLSDAAIG
+1668 DKNVLSDAAIG

-1686 AHIGDVGAGDIM
+1686 AHIGDIGAGDIM

-1710 RAIEYSPAGLGVAAA
+1710 RAIEYSPAGLLVSAA
-1725 DFINMIDSARKG
+1725 DFINMLESAKKG
-1737 EFTAAQQAKA
+1737 NLTAAQQAKA

-1786 LGKTHGLDGTQLN
+1786 LSKTHGLDGTQLN

-1811 AEWQAGDQLLSIGFL
+1811 AQWQAGDQLLSIGFL

-1899 KYAANQLSSII
+1899 KYAANQLSSVI

-1938 VDNAK
+1938 FDNAK

-1953 PAKTDVWGNPVKNEG
+1953 PAKTDVWGNPGKNEG
-1968 GIRNFMNRNV
+1968 GIRNFMNRNI
-1978 NPGNVTTYKPDA
+1978 NPGNITTYKPDV

-2001 TNTSLYPDRTAP
+2001 TNTSLYPDRTAQ
-2013 RSLKVDGEAVSLT
+2013 RSLKVDGEAISLT

-2046 SLMNDK
+2046 SLMNDE

-2065 LQQAKDTATEQARDS
+2065 LQQAKDTATEQARGS

-2148 KEKANTYFSAVEAAK
+2148 KEKANEYFSAVEAAK

-2183 ARYFMD
+2183 ARYFME

-2233 AYDRFGRSAKV
+2233 AYARFGRGAKV
-2244 TPEMALQAANAH
+2244 TPEMALQAANAN

-2267 KVTSSAQ
+2267 KVTNSAK

-2306 SYLADQLRKGNIK
+2306 SYLADQLRNGNIK
-2319 TADAKSELAT
+2319 TADAKSELT
-2329 SYQAGWSKNVRG
+2329 PSYQAGWSKNVRD

-2356 EDRPSEEERKAA
+2356 EDRPSEEERKEA

-2397 MSDYSDKTKQK
+2397 MSDYADSTKKK
-2408 IWAAL
+2408 IWDRL

>member
-61 SEAPSSSASQ
+61 SEAPSFSASP

-100 QRDQEQAQARLA
+100 QRDQEQAQASLA

-125 GLGQS
+125 GLDQS

-189 GDKTYKANIDRA
+189 GDRTYKANIDRA

-208 WAVLTAPAPAAA
+208 WAILTAPAPAVA
-220 ETGSGKKSSRKSSS
+220 ETVSGKKSSRKSSS
-234 GSASSGGSGTYTFP
+234 GSASSSGSGTYTFP

-314 ANTQIQAPQQL
+314 ANTQIKAPQQL

-346 QQAAERKDAWQSLP
+346 QQAAERKDAWKSLP
-360 TVRDSERFSD
+360 TVRDSERFSG

-382 EQQQIAGAVEALQ
+382 EQQQIAGAVKELQ

-402 PTVRDSERFS
+402 PTVQDSGRFRI
-412 VPSQTDALVQQ
+412 PSQTDSLIQQ
-423 AIAQAPRTLSG
+423 AIAQRQSAANPQTDKGIGG
-434 KPYLPENDGGFSH
+434 KLFTMLGAGLGQFNSSIANFADAAATAVETVESYLNGGFTKD
-447 SSGTSKSKVDRL
+447 G
-459 AAQQMNIAMANDD
+459 
-472 YDTIRRIREQN
+472 
-483 NYLDDNESFKYL
+483 
-495 AGRAKTG
+495 
-502 LLGAIQGVG
+502 
-511 NALSYLFQAKEPEGY
+511 
-526 DWDNPV
+526 
-532 MTGDQFAESVSG
+532 
-544 LKQTFSFADT
+544 
-554 DARKFA
+554 KFA
-560 QRYAGR
+560 KGDSAFTSSLLQPIHDWAKYTQNTSDSLNERS
-566 NIPAAQQTAGSVA
+566 AANWSDTKAGSVA
-579 EGVAGM
+579 NTIGTGVIAALPQAALALLTLGTSSTGTLTQASSGLAGSIETVM
-585 LPTIASN
+585 RRISSDPSYWLSFMQETGGNFAEAKGAGATDEQAILASTIAGLANAAIEVGGGLENNNWMNDGTLSALSKAKN
-592 IAVPGSSLYVLF
+592 LIKGAIEEGGEELIQNPISRAMQKLVYDGDREWLSLDNTAQGRDAVFNPY
-604 TQAAGSATSDAL
+604 QSAEEF
-616 QRGATGQQAVTYG
+616 ATGAAVGGILGAGNFALNRALGSRSQNQAQNTQ
-629 VANGALEVLTE
+629 LTQDE
-640 KMFDGV
+640 LLD
-646 AGVFGKGAADDAL
+646 AA
-659 QSLVRR
+659 
-665 VTQNEGVQNA
+665 
-675 LLAVADS
+675 
-682 LGEGFEEFV
+682 
-691 SEFGDKV
+691 
-698 LADLLLK
+698 
-705 DDDRNFRQVLSD
+705 
-717 AGESFLVG
+717 
-725 ALTSAVMQAAGSITK
+725 MQAANRGETL
-740 NTTPKQAAEKVNDI
+740 TGPVQAAN
-754 LQEDIRQEGIN
+754 
-765 ANVREAA
+765 
-772 KQSDFDRSTLET
+772 
-784 MRPEAFQTPAWAEFL
+784 QT
-799 DTQQTTQGTAERG
+799 TQQTMQGAAERG
-812 TEGVITRGEV
+812 TEGVITGNEESALDEAMRSTFTEALSGISSDV
-822 NKNSAAPEQTTVSP
+822 ATNKPQNVKNLLNATKEQITRFIQNAFNKQNQFQYLKISDVSP
-836 INGPVRSDAAEAG
+836 ELAETLRAAG
-849 IININDGSEK
+849 INVDGYAHALRDNDIRHVEISHGSQSNDKYKVTADMLGDVQNVIDNYDVLYRGFDTRFGNPTVVYEK
-859 IKSDFK
+859 RIGNRTFYVEEVMADGVLGTKQMVVTGENSKPSFLKKYIEVASVSDDTDVPARS
-865 KLIEKNNG
+865 G
-873 SLSVNQLANYGSS
+873 STGQSPPGNHVPDAPYNTSYNPTVAQPGNSVNQ
-886 LGKSDAQLL
+886 
-895 MSFLDDID
+895 
-903 SGKTPYKYDSVGG
+903 
-916 IHEVDPNSH
+916 
-925 IDNRDMSMR
+925 
-934 MKRGQ
+934 
-939 HSFQYDNPEI
+939 
-949 HEYMK
+949 
-954 QAAEMLLDEIQNS
+954 
-967 TRGERFATQVEY
+967 
-979 GDNGGYHHWT
+979 
-989 GTKRYTTEGIAYLK
+989 
-1003 DNFGISWDN
+1003 
-1012 LARAAENIIKDD
+1012 
-1024 GAENYADANRV
+1024 
-1035 EMLLDNMLT
+1035 
-1044 YGYQSLSNQNEF
+1044 
-1056 HSYSIP
+1056 
-1062 PNEAYIAAKSAIPGA
+1062 
-1077 SVQYK
+1077 
-1082 QESDMMDLLF
+1082 
-1092 EEMDNTES
+1092 
-1100 AGKTPESVAQSS
+1100 
-1112 NPVNQNISPNAESS
+1112 
-1126 VGAYTIRQNENGTY
+1126 
-1140 DLYTPD
+1140 
-1146 GIRLIHDASKAYVEK
+1146 
-1161 IAKPLNREITK
+1161 
-1172 NQSTW
+1172 
-1177 GIKVEN
+1177 N
-1183 VPTAESSVGA
+1183 V
-1193 AQYGFDPYT
+1193 
-1202 NAANQYG
+1202 
-1209 TIREGEKPSRVV
+1209 
-1221 DVPVSMDGESKVSLY
+1221 
-1236 VHSANDMGAMRSQF
+1236 SANDMGAMRSQF
-1250 ESVPKQAQTQSNTI
+1250 ASVPKQSQTQSNTI

-1274 EAQRTPIMYDTIS
+1274 EAQRAPIMYDTIS

-1465 QAGGGENLDFLRTFA
+1465 QSGGGENLDFLRTFA

-1498 QVKTVRRM
+1498 KVKTVRRT

-1577 VGLDVDASGTAGK
+1577 VGLDVDASGTVGK
-1590 YENTSNRTFKMSGG
+1590 YENTANRTFKMSGG

-1633 ASVQKGIDRLYEKGK
+1633 ASVQNGIDRLYEKGK

-1686 AHIGDVGAGDIM
+1686 AHIGDIGAGDIM
-1698 LPFAQVP
+1698 LPFSQVP

-1737 EFTAAQQAKA
+1737 KFTAAQQAKA

-1811 AEWQAGDQLLSIGFL
+1811 AQWQAGDQLLSIGFL

-1938 VDNAK
+1938 VDNVK

-1968 GIRNFMNRNV
+1968 GIRNFMNRNI

-2013 RSLKVDGEAVSLT
+2013 RSLKVDGEAISLT

-2108 AAVKAQ
+2108 SAVKAQ

-2139 LSDELFNSA
+2139 LSDELFNAA

-2168 NETQKELADKDSKEL
+2168 TETQKELADKDSKEL

-2233 AYDRFGRSAKV
+2233 AYDRFGRNAKV

-2256 AGMKDVKDEDG
+2256 AGMKDVKDDDG

-2306 SYLADQLRKGNIK
+2306 SYLADQLRKGNIR
-2319 TADAKSELAT
+2319 TADAKSELTT
-2329 SYQAGWSKNVRG
+2329 SYQAGWSKNVRD

-2408 IWAAL
+2408 IWNML

>member
-10 YGKQLAGSLKAGDMA
+10 KGKELANSLRAGDMA
-25 EASDGSTWRKE
+25 EASDGSLWRKE
-36 ADGSVTVWKNGQTM
+36 SDGSISVIKNGQTM

-61 SEAPSSSASQ
+61 SEAPSFSASPA
-71 TVETPTLDAATGGS
+71 VETPTLDAATGGS

-100 QRDQEQAQARLA
+100 QRDQEQAQTVLA

-125 GLGQS
+125 GLDQS
-130 SSDELLNQAI
+130 SGDELLNQAI

-160 ELRMAGDMAE
+160 ELRTAGDMAE

-189 GDKTYKANIDRA
+189 GDKTYTATIDRA

-208 WAVLTAPAPAAA
+208 WAVLTAPAPTGT
-220 ETGSGKKSSRKSSS
+220 ETSSKKSSGKSS

-307 AKARYDA
+307 AKARYDV

-360 TVRDSERFSD
+360 TVRDSERFSN
-370 IDNVTTGRMRSA
+370 IDNVTTGRTRSA
-382 EQQQIAGAVEALQ
+382 EQQQIAGAVEELQ
-395 KDAWRSL
+395 KNAWRSL
-402 PTVRDSERFS
+402 PTVRDSERFNI
-412 VPSQTDALVQQ
+412 PSQTDALLQQ
-423 AIAQAPRTLSG
+423 AVAQAPRTLSG

-447 SSGTSKSKVDRL
+447 SSGSTERQNVLERIGNAALGGLIQSGGTSMDAAGAMYQAGQGGRNTTYDESRAWFQDQLDSELRTLNSMLLENQDNPGTYTQAEIKNQRRIVAEAQARVNAFALTQDAQEQSGELARDL
-459 AAQQMNIAMANDD
+459 AADVSNAGASRVAQSKRGASKLGSMA
-472 YDTIRRIREQN
+472 
-483 NYLDDNESFKYL
+483 LDAL
-495 AGRAKTG
+495 ASAAQSGADMATNA
-502 LLGAIQGVG
+502 LLGTSGSMLPFAFRAFGGGTQQARNDGATLG
-511 NALSYLFQAKEPEGY
+511 QQLAYGGTMAAKE
-526 DWDNPV
+526 V
-532 MTGDQFAESVSG
+532 F
-544 LKQTFSFADT
+544 
-554 DARKFA
+554 
-560 QRYAGR
+560 
-566 NIPAAQQTAGSVA
+566 
-579 EGVAGM
+579 
-585 LPTIASN
+585 
-592 IAVPGSSLYVLF
+592 
-604 TQAAGSATSDAL
+604 
-616 QRGATGQQAVTYG
+616 
-629 VANGALEVLTE
+629 TE
-640 KMFDGV
+640 KMFNIAGLQSKAYGKGSFDDYVEKTV
-646 AGVFGKGAADDAL
+646 AGAVDKLASTDVGKRLLGGAAQFMTSA
-659 QSLVRR
+659 
-665 VTQNEGVQNA
+665 A
-675 LLAVADS
+675 
-682 LGEGFEEFV
+682 GEGLEELI
-691 SEFGDKV
+691 GDWMEWQ
-698 LADLLLK
+698 LPRIYDK
-705 DDDRNFRQVLSD
+705 DPDSAKDVAVNSLYD
-717 AGESFLVG
+717 FLVG
-725 ALTSAVMQAAGSITK
+725 AISGVMGNLTTPGQFTNYDVNEHLGGSQGQQVNRQLTQDELLDAAMQAANRGETL
-740 NTTPKQAAEKVNDI
+740 TGPVQAAN
-754 LQEDIRQEGIN
+754 
-765 ANVREAA
+765 
-772 KQSDFDRSTLET
+772 
-784 MRPEAFQTPAWAEFL
+784 QT
-799 DTQQTTQGTAERG
+799 TQQTTQAAQERG
-812 TEGVITRGEV
+812 TEGVITGEESSALDEAMRSTFTEALSGISSDV
-822 NKNSAAPEQTTVSP
+822 ATNKPQNVKNLLNATKEQITRFIQNAFNKQNQFQYLKISDVSP
-836 INGPVRSDAAEAG
+836 ELAETLRAAG
-849 IININDGSEK
+849 IDVDGYAHALRDNDIRHVESSHGSQSNDKYKVTADMLGDVQNVIDNYDVLYRGFDTRFENPTVVYEK
-859 IKSDFK
+859 RMGNRTFYVEEVMSD
-865 KLIEKNNG
+865 G
-873 SLSVNQLANYGSS
+873 V
-886 LGKSDAQLL
+886 LGTKQMVVTGENSKP
-895 MSFLDDID
+895 SFLKKYTEVASVSDDTD
-903 SGKTPYKYDSVGG
+903 VPARSGSTGQSPPGNHVPDAPYNTSYDS
-916 IHEVDPNSH
+916 
-925 IDNRDMSMR
+925 
-934 MKRGQ
+934 
-939 HSFQYDNPEI
+939 
-949 HEYMK
+949 
-954 QAAEMLLDEIQNS
+954 
-967 TRGERFATQVEY
+967 T
-979 GDNGGYHHWT
+979 
-989 GTKRYTTEGIAYLK
+989 
-1003 DNFGISWDN
+1003 
-1012 LARAAENIIKDD
+1012 
-1024 GAENYADANRV
+1024 
-1035 EMLLDNMLT
+1035 
-1044 YGYQSLSNQNEF
+1044 
-1056 HSYSIP
+1056 
-1062 PNEAYIAAKSAIPGA
+1062 
-1077 SVQYK
+1077 
-1082 QESDMMDLLF
+1082 
-1092 EEMDNTES
+1092 
-1100 AGKTPESVAQSS
+1100 VAQSGNS
-1112 NPVNQNISPNAESS
+1112 VNQNI
-1126 VGAYTIRQNENGTY
+1126 
-1140 DLYTPD
+1140 
-1146 GIRLIHDASKAYVEK
+1146 
-1161 IAKPLNREITK
+1161 
-1172 NQSTW
+1172 
-1177 GIKVEN
+1177 
-1183 VPTAESSVGA
+1183 
-1193 AQYGFDPYT
+1193 
-1202 NAANQYG
+1202 
-1209 TIREGEKPSRVV
+1209 
-1221 DVPVSMDGESKVSLY
+1221 
-1236 VHSANDMGAMRSQF
+1236 SANDMGAMRSQF

-1264 NSMETGWDVP
+1264 GSMEADWNVP

-1390 TNKAEIMNRVS
+1390 TNKAEVMNRVN

-1459 YARAEA
+1459 YARSEA
-1465 QAGGGENLDFLRTFA
+1465 QTGGGKNLDFLKTFA
-1480 ADSIYNI
+1480 SNSIYNI
-1487 AADTR
+1487 AADTQT
-1492 AVSAGE
+1492 ASAGE
-1498 QVKTVRRM
+1498 KVKTYRRQ
-1506 GMLSKVSTVMRNL
+1506 GMLSKVATVMRNL
-1519 VSNNVFDPI
+1519 VSNNGFDPL
-1528 DSIARNVSVP
+1528 DSVARNISVP
-1538 LDMLVSTITGTR
+1538 LDMLVSKFTGTR

-1558 FSAAKRKGS
+1558 LSKAKRKGS
-1567 MDGLARACME
+1567 ADGLAKSVMQ
-1577 VGLDVDASGTAGK
+1577 VGLDVDASGTIGK
-1590 YENTSNRTFKMSGG
+1590 YESTSNRTFKMSGG
-1604 VFSKLMSVW
+1604 VFSKLMSTW
-1613 EAYEGYTLNATDEFQ
+1613 EAVEGYLLNSTDEFQ

-1633 ASVQKGIDRLYEKGK
+1633 ASVQQGIDRLYERGK
-1648 ITDDSLRNAGEQ
+1648 IKDDSLRDAGKQ

-1668 DKTVLSDAAIG
+1668 DDTALS
-1679 VRNALNK
+1679 K
-1686 AHIGDVGAGDIM
+1686 AVTGFRSGINEAHLGDVGVGDVA
-1698 LPFAQVP
+1698 LTFAQVP
-1705 SNLGA
+1705 ANLA
-1710 RAIEYSPAGLGVAAA
+1710 SRSIEYSPAASVSVFV
-1725 DFINMIDSARKG
+1725 DFANLLIDAKSGKM
-1737 EFTAAQQAKA
+1737 TAAKQAKA
-1747 VQGVGRALTG
+1747 VQTVGRALTG
-1757 SGMIAIAAAGALRG
+1757 TGLIALSAVGHMAG
-1771 WLKVTGDDDDKNKDA
+1771 WLVVSGDDDDKNKSA
-1786 LGKTHGLDGTQLN
+1786 LDKLLGLNGTQLN
-1799 ISAALRDLRGES
+1799 VNALLRHIRGES
-1811 AEWQAGDQLLSIGFL
+1811 TEFQEGDILISIGFM
-1826 DPLNAQLTTGA
+1826 DPLNALFTTGVLVAEDYKEAHAQGKKLTFGQAVGDSFLGAYQAVMEMPLISDFRDIAQNYQYSSGEKFYQKAGDA
-1837 LIADDIRSE
+1837 L
-1846 AGVTAGRVL
+1846 
-1855 GNSLSGALQSV
+1855 
-1866 LDTPVM
+1866 
-1872 STFQDVAT
+1872 
-1880 NYEYSGA
+1880 
-1887 STPGGKMMDAAQ
+1887 Q
-1899 KYAANQLSSII
+1899 KYAASQVASLI

-1953 PAKTDVWGNPVKNEG
+1953 PAKTDVWGNPIKNEG
-1968 GIRNFMNRNV
+1968 GVRNFMNRNI
-1978 NPGNVTTYKPDA
+1978 NPGNITTYKTDE
-1990 VSSEI
+1990 VSTELG
-1995 EKISEA
+1995 KISEA
-2001 TNTSLYPDRTAP
+2001 TGESLYPDRTAP

-2037 GDAYSAAVT
+2037 GDAYYAAVT
-2046 SLMNDK
+2046 SLMNDE

-2065 LQQAKDTATEQARDS
+2065 LQQAKDTAKEQARDS
-2080 LGIGYEVKSSAQKIL
+2080 LGIGYEMDNAAQKIL
-2095 EKSGAERNNALIS
+2095 EKSGTERNNALIS

-2148 KEKANTYFSAVEAAK
+2148 KEKANTYFEAVEAAK

-2189 KAIESRYTDTNKSG
+2189 KAIESRYTDANKSG
-2203 TKADEYLKAYRH
+2203 TKADEYLKAYRQ

-2233 AYDRFGRSAKV
+2233 AYDRFGRGAKV

-2274 DQFDAWLDK
+2274 DQFDAWLEK

-2319 TADAKSELAT
+2319 TADAKSELTT
-2329 SYQAGWSKNVRG
+2329 SYQAGWSKNVRD

-2356 EDRPSEEERKAA
+2356 EDRPSSEELDDA
-2368 GYKNT
+2368 GYSYV
-2373 WTWFCDYL
+2373 WQWFCDYL
-2381 NTTDLTQEQKF
+2381 NTTDLTREQKYAM
-2392 GIAIS
+2392 AIS
-2397 MSDYSDKTKQK
+2397 IKKNDYGEGTMKK
-2408 IWAAL
+2408 IWNRL

>member
-10 YGKQLAGSLKAGDMA
+10 KGKELANSLRAGDMA
-25 EASDGSTWRKE
+25 EASDGSLWKKE
-36 ADGSVTVWKNGQTM
+36 ADGSISVIKNGQTM
-50 TGRVGVSAPAV
+50 TGRVGVSAPTL
-61 SEAPSSSASQ
+61 S
-71 TVETPTLDAATGGS
+71 ETPATNFTPTIETPVLDEKTSNAVPSVTESNLDAAQGTK
-85 SQQTTAADYTGSAQE
+85 QVQNAV
-100 QRDQEQAQARLA
+100 LA
-112 SEKAKAATEKVTA
+112 SEKAKQATEAVTSGLTQNA
-125 GLGQS
+125 GN
-130 SSDELLNQAI
+130 DELLNQAI
-140 QQASTPEYKI
+140 QQASQPDNYTI
-150 SSAQGVLLAD
+150 GSAKGVLIAD
-160 ELRMAGDMAE
+160 KMQKSGDLAE
-170 ASDGSTWRREADG
+170 AADG
-183 SISVRK
+183 SLWKRNEDGSITVTK
-189 GDKTYKANIDRA
+189 DGKTYTATVDREA
-201 AAKQDPQ
+201 GKRDPQ
-208 WAVLTAPAPAAA
+208 WAALTAPSVSA
-220 ETGSGKKSSRKSSS
+220 ENSSAKKGKGGSGA
-234 GSASSGGSGTYTFP
+234 GGGSGTYSTIVS
-248 AASTG
+248 AASTQQSS
-253 TQKTPTTT
+253 TQDTGS
-261 ATGTDRASL
+261 GTDRATL

-294 GKDTSALQAKYNE
+294 GKDTSALQKQYNE

-314 ANTQIQAPQQL
+314 ANTQIESRQQ
-325 STSGARQEQFSQRQ
+325 T
-339 TLMELAT
+339 
-346 QQAAERKDAWQSLP
+346 AEKKNAWKSLP
-360 TVRDSERFSD
+360 TVQNAERFSA
-370 IDNVTTGRMRSA
+370 IENVTTGRVRDA
-382 EQQQIAGAVEALQ
+382 EQESVNAAREETQ
-395 KDAWRSL
+395 KHAWKSL
-402 PTVRDSERFS
+402 PTIQDTDRFGNLPDGLS
-412 VPSQTDALVQQ
+412 LIQQ
-423 AIAQAPRTLSG
+423 ATAQQGKTLTG
-434 KPYLPENDGGFSH
+434 KPYIPTNDSGFTH
-447 SSGTSKSKVDRL
+447 SSGNTKRQNIFERIGNATLGGLLQSGGASMDAAGTMYQAGQGGRDTTYGESRAWFQNQLDSELRTLNSMLLENRDNPGTYTQAEIKNQRRIIAEAQARVNAFALTRDAQEQSGELARDL
-459 AAQQMNIAMANDD
+459 AADVSNAGAGRVAQSKRGASKLGSMALDALASAAQSGADMATNALLGTSGSMLPFAFRAFGGGTQQARNDGATLGQQLAYGGAMA
-472 YDTIRRIREQN
+472 
-483 NYLDDNESFKYL
+483 
-495 AGRAKTG
+495 
-502 LLGAIQGVG
+502 
-511 NALSYLFQAKEPEGY
+511 AKE
-526 DWDNPV
+526 V
-532 MTGDQFAESVSG
+532 F
-544 LKQTFSFADT
+544 
-554 DARKFA
+554 
-560 QRYAGR
+560 
-566 NIPAAQQTAGSVA
+566 
-579 EGVAGM
+579 
-585 LPTIASN
+585 
-592 IAVPGSSLYVLF
+592 
-604 TQAAGSATSDAL
+604 
-616 QRGATGQQAVTYG
+616 
-629 VANGALEVLTE
+629 TE
-640 KMFDGV
+640 KMFNIAGLQSKAYGKGSFDDYVEKAV
-646 AGVFGKGAADDAL
+646 AGAVDKLASTDVGKRLLGGAAQFMTSA
-659 QSLVRR
+659 
-665 VTQNEGVQNA
+665 A
-675 LLAVADS
+675 
-682 LGEGFEEFV
+682 GEGLEELI
-691 SEFGDKV
+691 GDWMEWQ
-698 LADLLLK
+698 LPRIYGK
-705 DDDRNFRQVLSD
+705 DPDSAKDVAVNSLYD
-717 AGESFLVG
+717 FLVG
-725 ALTSAVMQAAGSITK
+725 AISGVMGNLTTPGQFTNYDVNEHLGGSQGQQVNRQLTQDELLDAAMQAANRGETL
-740 NTTPKQAAEKVNDI
+740 TGPVQAAN
-754 LQEDIRQEGIN
+754 
-765 ANVREAA
+765 
-772 KQSDFDRSTLET
+772 
-784 MRPEAFQTPAWAEFL
+784 QT
-799 DTQQTTQGTAERG
+799 TQQTTQGTAERG
-812 TEGVITRGEV
+812 AEDVITGSET
-822 NKNSAAPEQTTVSP
+822 NKNVPAYTETESTAVNDNPAVHTPQEQAVIEAYKDSVDENLAQFYQYAKNDQRAGKYTLNKVSERAADDIRNLTGQDVDGFKTTLDARQAWH
-836 INGPVRSDAAEAG
+836 IN
-849 IININDGSEK
+849 NDHG
-859 IKSDFK
+859 
-865 KLIEKNNG
+865 
-873 SLSVNQLANYGSS
+873 AN
-886 LGKSDAQLL
+886 GKSDQSMANDTDVARMQYVLDNYDNAAYGGTTDAYWEPKANGKNRRSPVVVFSKKVNGTYYVVEATPVTKAQSVYVVSAYMLEP
-895 MSFLDDID
+895 
-903 SGKTPYKYDSVGG
+903 GKTPFGRASRNNTG
-916 IHEVDPNSH
+916 
-925 IDNRDMSMR
+925 
-934 MKRGQ
+934 
-939 HSFQYDNPEI
+939 
-949 HEYMK
+949 
-954 QAAEMLLDEIQNS
+954 A
-967 TRGERFATQVEY
+967 ATQLP
-979 GDNGGYHHWT
+979 D
-989 GTKRYTTEGIAYLK
+989 ASA
-1003 DNFGISWDN
+1003 SWFT
-1012 LARAAENIIKDD
+1012 
-1024 GAENYADANRV
+1024 ANT
-1035 EMLLDNMLT
+1035 DSANMA
-1044 YGYQSLSNQNEF
+1044 
-1056 HSYSIP
+1056 
-1062 PNEAYIAAKSAIPGA
+1062 PNA
-1077 SVQYK
+1077 
-1082 QESDMMDLLF
+1082 
-1092 EEMDNTES
+1092 N
-1100 AGKTPESVAQSS
+1100 VAQPA
-1112 NPVNQNISPNAESS
+1112 NPVNQNI
-1126 VGAYTIRQNENGTY
+1126 
-1140 DLYTPD
+1140 
-1146 GIRLIHDASKAYVEK
+1146 
-1161 IAKPLNREITK
+1161 
-1172 NQSTW
+1172 
-1177 GIKVEN
+1177 
-1183 VPTAESSVGA
+1183 
-1193 AQYGFDPYT
+1193 
-1202 NAANQYG
+1202 
-1209 TIREGEKPSRVV
+1209 
-1221 DVPVSMDGESKVSLY
+1221 
-1236 VHSANDMGAMRSQF
+1236 SANDMGAMRSQF

-1264 NSMETGWDVP
+1264 NSMETSWDVP
-1274 EAQRTPIMYDTIS
+1274 EAQRAPIMYDTIS

-1306 MAELRGKHNW
+1306 MDELRGKHNW

-1390 TNKAEIMNRVS
+1390 TNKAEIMNRVN

-1444 KTPPI
+1444 KTPAI

-1459 YARAEA
+1459 YAKAEA
-1465 QAGGGENLDFLRTFA
+1465 QSGGGENLDFLKTFA

-1492 AVSAGE
+1492 AVSAAE
-1498 QVKTVRRM
+1498 KVKTVRRI

-1528 DSIARNVSVP
+1528 DSVARNISVP

-1558 FSAAKRKGS
+1558 ASAAKRKGS

-1577 VGLDVDASGTAGK
+1577 VGLDVDASGGAGK
-1590 YENTSNRTFKMSGG
+1590 YENTANRTFKMADG
-1604 VFSKLMSVW
+1604 VFSKLMSAW

-1628 KGGIE
+1628 KSGIE
-1633 ASVQKGIDRLYEKGK
+1633 ASVQQSIDRLYEKGK
-1648 ITDDSLRNAGEQ
+1648 IKDDSLRDAGKQ

-1668 DKTVLSDAAIG
+1668 DRNVLSDAAVG

-1686 AHIGDVGAGDIM
+1686 AHIGDIGVGDIM

-1737 EFTAAQQAKA
+1737 KFTAAQQAKA

-1811 AEWQAGDQLLSIGFL
+1811 AQWQAGDQLLSIGFL

-1837 LIADDIRSE
+1837 LIADDVRSE

-1968 GIRNFMNRNV
+1968 GIRNFMNRNI
-1978 NPGNVTTYKPDA
+1978 NPGNITTYKPDV

-2013 RSLKVDGEAVSLT
+2013 RSLKVDGEAISLT

-2080 LGIGYEVKSSAQKIL
+2080 LGIGYEVKSSARKIL

-2148 KEKANTYFSAVEAAK
+2148 KEKANEYFSAVEAAK

-2183 ARYFMD
+2183 ARYFME

-2319 TADAKSELAT
+2319 TADAKSELT
-2329 SYQAGWSKNVRG
+2329 PSYQAAWSKNVRD

-2408 IWAAL
+2408 IWNRL

>member
-1 MADYYINSD
+1 MATYYVNSD
-10 YGKQLAGSLKAGDMA
+10 LGKERVGSISKVGDRVQM
-25 EASDGSTWRKE
+25 SDGTWIKKTE
-36 ADGSVTVWKNGQTM
+36 SGYSATKNGQSM
-50 TGRVGVSAPAV
+50 DVQVGVSPSADSSNTSSPDNGNSSV
-61 SEAPSSSASQ
+61 DSTSTDPSSSASS
-71 TVETPTLDAATGGS
+71 TS
-85 SQQTTAADYTGSAQE
+85 SSYEGSAQE
-100 QRDQEQAQARLA
+100 KRDQEQRIIKLA
-112 SEKAKAATEKVTA
+112 SEKAKEATKNVTE
-125 GLGQS
+125 GLYTIGT
-130 SSDELLNQAI
+130 ELGMSYIDQLKN
-140 QQASTPEYKI
+140 
-150 SSAQGVLLAD
+150 
-160 ELRMAGDMAE
+160 AGDTKLL
-170 ASDGSTWRREADG
+170 SDGYTLRREADG
-183 SISVRK
+183 SYSASKGGSSAKVYIDNDAVKRDTLLNEAIRGASGQSNPYMVGTAKGYELLQQAKDTGSSVWAPDNSEWSYDKETGGFYTNRNGVRTPITADK
-189 GDKTYKANIDRA
+189 NAINREYAAQKQKEQSAQKEATSNVAPPEQASGAQYVIGSALGVLRADNMKPGDRMQTADDTWVFRNEDGSYTAKRNNQDYSVVIDREA
-201 AAKQDPQ
+201 AQRDPQ
-208 WAVLTAPAPAAA
+208 WAILTAPPA
-220 ETGSGKKSSRKSSS
+220 EDTDGTGKKGKKSSKKSS
-234 GSASSGGSGTYTFP
+234 GSSSSGGSGTYTFS

-253 TQKTPTTT
+253 TQKTPTVT

-294 GKDTSALQAKYNE
+294 GKDTSAMQAKYNE

-314 ANTQIQAPQQL
+314 ANTQIQAPQRL

-360 TVRDSERFSD
+360 TVRDSERFSN
-370 IDNVTTGRMRSA
+370 IDNVTTGRMRGA
-382 EQQQIAGAVEALQ
+382 EQQQIAGVVKALQ

-402 PTVRDSERFS
+402 PTVQDSGRFS
-412 VPSQTDALVQQ
+412 IPSQTDSLMQQ
-423 AIAQAPRTLSG
+423 AIAQRQSTAQPQTDKGIGG
-434 KPYLPENDGGFSH
+434 KLFTMLGAGLGQFNASIANFADAAATAVETVEGYLNGGFTKDGKFVKGDSAFT
-447 SSGTSKSKVDRL
+447 SSLLQPIHDWAKYTQSTSDSLNERS
-459 AAQQMNIAMANDD
+459 AANWS
-472 YDTIRRIREQN
+472 DT
-483 NYLDDNESFKYL
+483 K
-495 AGRAKTG
+495 
-502 LLGAIQGVG
+502 
-511 NALSYLFQAKEPEGY
+511 
-526 DWDNPV
+526 
-532 MTGDQFAESVSG
+532 
-544 LKQTFSFADT
+544 
-554 DARKFA
+554 
-560 QRYAGR
+560 
-566 NIPAAQQTAGSVA
+566 AGSVA
-579 EGVAGM
+579 NTIGTGVIAALPQAALALLTLGTSSAGTLTQTSSGLAGSIETVM
-585 LPTIASN
+585 RRISSDPSYWLSFMQETGGNFAEAKGAGATDEQAILASTIAGLANAAIEVGGGLENNNWMNDGTLSALSKAKN
-592 IAVPGSSLYVLF
+592 LIKGAIEEGGEELIQNPISRAMQKLVYDGDREWLSLDNTAQGRDAVFNPY
-604 TQAAGSATSDAL
+604 QSAEEF
-616 QRGATGQQAVTYG
+616 ATGAAVGGILGAGNFALNRALGSRSQNQAQNTQ
-629 VANGALEVLTE
+629 LTQDE
-640 KMFDGV
+640 LLD
-646 AGVFGKGAADDAL
+646 AA
-659 QSLVRR
+659 
-665 VTQNEGVQNA
+665 
-675 LLAVADS
+675 
-682 LGEGFEEFV
+682 
-691 SEFGDKV
+691 
-698 LADLLLK
+698 
-705 DDDRNFRQVLSD
+705 
-717 AGESFLVG
+717 
-725 ALTSAVMQAAGSITK
+725 MQAANRGETL
-740 NTTPKQAAEKVNDI
+740 TGPVQAAN
-754 LQEDIRQEGIN
+754 
-765 ANVREAA
+765 
-772 KQSDFDRSTLET
+772 
-784 MRPEAFQTPAWAEFL
+784 QT
-799 DTQQTTQGTAERG
+799 TRQTTQGTAERG
-812 TEGVITRGEV
+812 TEGVITGNEASALDEAMRSTFTEALSGISSDV
-822 NKNSAAPEQTTVSP
+822 ATNKPQNVKNLLNATKEQITRFIQNAFNKQNQFQYLKISDVSP
-836 INGPVRSDAAEAG
+836 ELAETLRAAG
-849 IININDGSEK
+849 INVDGYAHALRDNDIRHVESSHGSQSNDKYKVTADMLGDVQNVIDNYDVLYRGFDTRFGNPTVVYEK
-859 IKSDFK
+859 RMGNRTFYVEEVMSDGVLGTKQMVVTGENSKPSFLK
-865 KLIEKNNG
+865 KYTEVASVSDDTDVPARSG
-873 SLSVNQLANYGSS
+873 STGQSPPGKHVPDAPYNTSYNPTVAQPGNSVNQ
-886 LGKSDAQLL
+886 
-895 MSFLDDID
+895 
-903 SGKTPYKYDSVGG
+903 
-916 IHEVDPNSH
+916 
-925 IDNRDMSMR
+925 
-934 MKRGQ
+934 
-939 HSFQYDNPEI
+939 
-949 HEYMK
+949 
-954 QAAEMLLDEIQNS
+954 
-967 TRGERFATQVEY
+967 
-979 GDNGGYHHWT
+979 
-989 GTKRYTTEGIAYLK
+989 
-1003 DNFGISWDN
+1003 
-1012 LARAAENIIKDD
+1012 
-1024 GAENYADANRV
+1024 
-1035 EMLLDNMLT
+1035 
-1044 YGYQSLSNQNEF
+1044 
-1056 HSYSIP
+1056 
-1062 PNEAYIAAKSAIPGA
+1062 
-1077 SVQYK
+1077 
-1082 QESDMMDLLF
+1082 
-1092 EEMDNTES
+1092 
-1100 AGKTPESVAQSS
+1100 
-1112 NPVNQNISPNAESS
+1112 
-1126 VGAYTIRQNENGTY
+1126 
-1140 DLYTPD
+1140 
-1146 GIRLIHDASKAYVEK
+1146 
-1161 IAKPLNREITK
+1161 
-1172 NQSTW
+1172 
-1177 GIKVEN
+1177 N
-1183 VPTAESSVGA
+1183 V
-1193 AQYGFDPYT
+1193 
-1202 NAANQYG
+1202 
-1209 TIREGEKPSRVV
+1209 
-1221 DVPVSMDGESKVSLY
+1221 
-1236 VHSANDMGAMRSQF
+1236 SANDMGAMRSQF

-1274 EAQRTPIMYDTIS
+1274 EAKRTPIMYDTIS

-1390 TNKAEIMNRVS
+1390 TNKAEVMNRVS

-1454 NRIAN
+1454 NRIAD

-1465 QAGGGENLDFLRTFA
+1465 QAGGGKNLDFLRTFA

-1686 AHIGDVGAGDIM
+1686 AHIGDIGAGDIM

-1811 AEWQAGDQLLSIGFL
+1811 VEWQAGDQLLSIGFL

-1899 KYAANQLSSII
+1899 KYAANQLSSVI

-1978 NPGNVTTYKPDA
+1978 NPGNVTTYKLDA

-2319 TADAKSELAT
+2319 TADAKSELTT
-2329 SYQAGWSKNVRG
+2329 SYQAGWSKNVKD

-2408 IWAAL
+2408 IWNRL

>member
-10 YGKQLAGSLKAGDMA
+10 KGKELANSLRAGDMA
-25 EASDGSTWRKE
+25 EASDGSLWRKE
-36 ADGSVTVWKNGQTM
+36 SDGSISVIKNGQTM

-61 SEAPSSSASQ
+61 SEAPSFSASPA
-71 TVETPTLDAATGGS
+71 VETPTLDAATGGS

-100 QRDQEQAQARLA
+100 QRDQEQAQTVLA

-125 GLGQS
+125 GLDQS
-130 SSDELLNQAI
+130 SGDELLNQAI

-160 ELRMAGDMAE
+160 ELRTAGDMAE

-189 GDKTYKANIDRA
+189 GDKTYTATIDRA

-208 WAVLTAPAPAAA
+208 WAVLTAPAPTGT
-220 ETGSGKKSSRKSSS
+220 ETSSKKSSGKSS

-307 AKARYDA
+307 AKARYDV

-360 TVRDSERFSD
+360 TVRDSERFSN
-370 IDNVTTGRMRSA
+370 IDNVTTGRTRSA
-382 EQQQIAGAVEALQ
+382 EQQQIAGAVEELQ
-395 KDAWRSL
+395 KNAWRSL
-402 PTVRDSERFS
+402 PTVRDSERFNI
-412 VPSQTDALVQQ
+412 PSQTDALLQQ
-423 AIAQAPRTLSG
+423 AVAQAPRTLSG

-447 SSGTSKSKVDRL
+447 SSGSTERQNVLERIGNAALGGLIQSGGTSMDAAGAMYQAGQGGRNTTYDESRAWFQDQLDSELRTLNSMLLENQDNPGTYTQAEIKNQRRIVAEAQARVNAFALTQDAQEQSGELARDL
-459 AAQQMNIAMANDD
+459 AADVSNAGASRVAQSKRGASKLGSMA
-472 YDTIRRIREQN
+472 
-483 NYLDDNESFKYL
+483 LDAL
-495 AGRAKTG
+495 ASAAQSGADMATNA
-502 LLGAIQGVG
+502 LLGTSGSMLPFAFRAFGGGTQQARNDGATLG
-511 NALSYLFQAKEPEGY
+511 QQLAYGGTMAAKE
-526 DWDNPV
+526 V
-532 MTGDQFAESVSG
+532 F
-544 LKQTFSFADT
+544 
-554 DARKFA
+554 
-560 QRYAGR
+560 
-566 NIPAAQQTAGSVA
+566 
-579 EGVAGM
+579 
-585 LPTIASN
+585 
-592 IAVPGSSLYVLF
+592 
-604 TQAAGSATSDAL
+604 
-616 QRGATGQQAVTYG
+616 
-629 VANGALEVLTE
+629 TE
-640 KMFDGV
+640 KMFNIAGLQSKAYGKGSFDDYVEKTV
-646 AGVFGKGAADDAL
+646 AGAVDKLASTDVGKRLLGGAAQFMTSA
-659 QSLVRR
+659 
-665 VTQNEGVQNA
+665 A
-675 LLAVADS
+675 
-682 LGEGFEEFV
+682 GEGLEELI
-691 SEFGDKV
+691 GDWMEWQ
-698 LADLLLK
+698 LPRIYDK
-705 DDDRNFRQVLSD
+705 DPDSAKDVAVNSLYD
-717 AGESFLVG
+717 FLVG
-725 ALTSAVMQAAGSITK
+725 AISGVMGNLTTPGQFTNYDVNEHLGGSQGQQVNRQLTQDELLDAAMQAANRGETL
-740 NTTPKQAAEKVNDI
+740 TGPVQAAN
-754 LQEDIRQEGIN
+754 
-765 ANVREAA
+765 
-772 KQSDFDRSTLET
+772 
-784 MRPEAFQTPAWAEFL
+784 QT
-799 DTQQTTQGTAERG
+799 TQQTTQAAQERG
-812 TEGVITRGEV
+812 TEGVITGEESSALDEAMRSTFTEALSGISSDV
-822 NKNSAAPEQTTVSP
+822 ATNKPQNVKNLLNATKEQITRFIQNAFNKQNQFQYLKISDVSP
-836 INGPVRSDAAEAG
+836 ELAETLRAAG
-849 IININDGSEK
+849 IDVDGYAHALRDNDIRHVESSHGSQSNDKYKVTADMLGDVQNVIDNYDVLYRGFDTRFGNPTVVYEK
-859 IKSDFK
+859 RMGNRTFYVEEVMSDGVLGTKQMVVTGENSKPSFLK
-865 KLIEKNNG
+865 KYTEVASVSDDTDVPARSG
-873 SLSVNQLANYGSS
+873 STGQSPPGNHVPDAPYNTSYDSTVAQSGNSVNQ
-886 LGKSDAQLL
+886 
-895 MSFLDDID
+895 
-903 SGKTPYKYDSVGG
+903 
-916 IHEVDPNSH
+916 
-925 IDNRDMSMR
+925 
-934 MKRGQ
+934 
-939 HSFQYDNPEI
+939 
-949 HEYMK
+949 
-954 QAAEMLLDEIQNS
+954 
-967 TRGERFATQVEY
+967 
-979 GDNGGYHHWT
+979 
-989 GTKRYTTEGIAYLK
+989 
-1003 DNFGISWDN
+1003 
-1012 LARAAENIIKDD
+1012 
-1024 GAENYADANRV
+1024 
-1035 EMLLDNMLT
+1035 
-1044 YGYQSLSNQNEF
+1044 
-1056 HSYSIP
+1056 
-1062 PNEAYIAAKSAIPGA
+1062 
-1077 SVQYK
+1077 
-1082 QESDMMDLLF
+1082 
-1092 EEMDNTES
+1092 
-1100 AGKTPESVAQSS
+1100 
-1112 NPVNQNISPNAESS
+1112 
-1126 VGAYTIRQNENGTY
+1126 
-1140 DLYTPD
+1140 
-1146 GIRLIHDASKAYVEK
+1146 
-1161 IAKPLNREITK
+1161 
-1172 NQSTW
+1172 
-1177 GIKVEN
+1177 N
-1183 VPTAESSVGA
+1183 V
-1193 AQYGFDPYT
+1193 
-1202 NAANQYG
+1202 
-1209 TIREGEKPSRVV
+1209 
-1221 DVPVSMDGESKVSLY
+1221 
-1236 VHSANDMGAMRSQF
+1236 SANDMGAMRSQF

-1264 NSMETGWDVP
+1264 NSMETGWNVP
-1274 EAQRTPIMYDTIS
+1274 EAQRTPIMYDTVS

-1390 TNKAEIMNRVS
+1390 TNKAEVMNRVN

-1465 QAGGGENLDFLRTFA
+1465 QTGGGKNLDFLKTFA
-1480 ADSIYNI
+1480 SNSIYNI
-1487 AADTR
+1487 AADTQT
-1492 AVSAGE
+1492 ASAGE
-1498 QVKTVRRM
+1498 KVKTYRRQ
-1506 GMLSKVSTVMRNL
+1506 GMLSKVATVMRNL
-1519 VSNNVFDPI
+1519 VSNNGFDPL
-1528 DSIARNVSVP
+1528 DSVARNISVP
-1538 LDMLVSTITGTR
+1538 LDMLVSKFTGTR

-1558 FSAAKRKGS
+1558 LSKAKRKGS
-1567 MDGLARACME
+1567 ADGLAKSVMQ
-1577 VGLDVDASGTAGK
+1577 VGLDVDASGTIGK
-1590 YENTSNRTFKMSGG
+1590 YESTSNRTFKMSGG
-1604 VFSKLMSVW
+1604 VFSKLMSTW
-1613 EAYEGYTLNATDEFQ
+1613 EAVEGYLLNSTDEFQ

-1633 ASVQKGIDRLYEKGK
+1633 ASVQQGIDRLYERGK
-1648 ITDDSLRNAGEQ
+1648 IKDDSLRDAGKQ

-1668 DKTVLSDAAIG
+1668 DDTALS
-1679 VRNALNK
+1679 K
-1686 AHIGDVGAGDIM
+1686 AVTGFRSGINEAHLGDVGVGDVA
-1698 LPFAQVP
+1698 LTFAQVP
-1705 SNLGA
+1705 ANLA
-1710 RAIEYSPAGLGVAAA
+1710 SRSIEYSPAASVSVFV
-1725 DFINMIDSARKG
+1725 DFANLLIDAKSGKM
-1737 EFTAAQQAKA
+1737 TAAKQAKA
-1747 VQGVGRALTG
+1747 VQTVGRALTG
-1757 SGMIAIAAAGALRG
+1757 TGLIALSAVGHMAG
-1771 WLKVTGDDDDKNKDA
+1771 WLVVSGDDDDKNKSA
-1786 LGKTHGLDGTQLN
+1786 LDKLLGLNGTQLN
-1799 ISAALRDLRGES
+1799 VNALLRHIRGES
-1811 AEWQAGDQLLSIGFL
+1811 TEFQEGDILISIGFM
-1826 DPLNAQLTTGA
+1826 DPLNALFTTGVLVAEDYKEAHAQGKKLTFGQAVGDSFLGAYQAVMEMPLISDFRDIAQNYQYSSGEKFYQKAGDA
-1837 LIADDIRSE
+1837 L
-1846 AGVTAGRVL
+1846 
-1855 GNSLSGALQSV
+1855 
-1866 LDTPVM
+1866 
-1872 STFQDVAT
+1872 
-1880 NYEYSGA
+1880 
-1887 STPGGKMMDAAQ
+1887 Q
-1899 KYAANQLSSII
+1899 KYAASQVASLI

-1953 PAKTDVWGNPVKNEG
+1953 PAKTDVWGNPIKNEG
-1968 GIRNFMNRNV
+1968 GVRNFMNRNI
-1978 NPGNVTTYKPDA
+1978 NPGNITTYKTDE
-1990 VSSEI
+1990 VSTELG
-1995 EKISEA
+1995 KISEA
-2001 TNTSLYPDRTAP
+2001 TGESLYPDRTAP

-2037 GDAYSAAVT
+2037 GDAYYAAVT
-2046 SLMNDK
+2046 SLMNDE

-2065 LQQAKDTATEQARDS
+2065 LQQAKDAAKEQARDS
-2080 LGIGYEVKSSAQKIL
+2080 LGIGYEMDSASQKIL

-2139 LSDELFNSA
+2139 LSDELFNAA
-2148 KEKANTYFSAVEAAK
+2148 KEKANTYFEAVEAAK

-2189 KAIESRYTDTNKSG
+2189 KAIESRYTDANKSG
-2203 TKADEYLKAYRH
+2203 TKADEYLKAYRQ

-2233 AYDRFGRSAKV
+2233 AYDRFGRGAKV

-2274 DQFDAWLDK
+2274 EQFDAWLDK
-2283 QSWTDDQKSAVRM
+2283 QNWTDDQKSAVRM

-2306 SYLADQLRKGNIK
+2306 SYLPDQLRKGNIK
-2319 TADAKSELAT
+2319 TADAKSELTT
-2329 SYQAGWSKNVRG
+2329 SYQAGWSKNVRD

-2356 EDRPSEEERKAA
+2356 EDRPSSEELDDA
-2368 GYKNT
+2368 GYSYV
-2373 WTWFCDYL
+2373 WQWFCDYL
-2381 NTTDLTQEQKF
+2381 NTTDLTREQKYAM
-2392 GIAIS
+2392 AIS
-2397 MSDYSDKTKQK
+2397 IKKNDYGEGTMKK
-2408 IWAAL
+2408 IWNRL

>member
-61 SEAPSSSASQ
+61 SEAPSSSASP

-100 QRDQEQAQARLA
+100 QRDQEQAQASLA

-125 GLGQS
+125 GLDQS

-189 GDKTYKANIDRA
+189 GDRTYKANIDRA

-208 WAVLTAPAPAAA
+208 WAILTAPAPAAS
-220 ETGSGKKSSRKSSS
+220 ETGNGKKSSGKSSS
-234 GSASSGGSGTYTFP
+234 GSASSRGSGTYTFP

-253 TQKTPTTT
+253 TQKTPTAT

-339 TLMELAT
+339 TLIELAT

-360 TVRDSERFSD
+360 TVRDSERFSG

-382 EQQQIAGAVEALQ
+382 EQQQIAGAVKELQ

-402 PTVRDSERFS
+402 PTVQDSGRFNI
-412 VPSQTDALVQQ
+412 PSQTDSLIHQ
-423 AIAQAPRTLSG
+423 AIAQRQSAANPQTDKGIGG
-434 KPYLPENDGGFSH
+434 KLFTMLGAGLGQFNSSIANFADAAATAVETVESYLNGGFTKD
-447 SSGTSKSKVDRL
+447 G
-459 AAQQMNIAMANDD
+459 
-472 YDTIRRIREQN
+472 
-483 NYLDDNESFKYL
+483 
-495 AGRAKTG
+495 
-502 LLGAIQGVG
+502 
-511 NALSYLFQAKEPEGY
+511 
-526 DWDNPV
+526 
-532 MTGDQFAESVSG
+532 
-544 LKQTFSFADT
+544 
-554 DARKFA
+554 KFA
-560 QRYAGR
+560 KGDSAFTSSLLQPIHDWAKYTQNTSDSLNERS
-566 NIPAAQQTAGSVA
+566 AANWSDTKAGSVA
-579 EGVAGM
+579 NTIGTGVIAALPQAALALLTLGTSSTGTLTQASSGLAGSIETVM
-585 LPTIASN
+585 RRISSDPSYWLSFMQETGGNFAEAKGAGATDEQAILASTIAGLANAAIEVGGGLENNNWMNDGTLSALSKAKN
-592 IAVPGSSLYVLF
+592 LIKGAIEEGGEELIQNPISRAMQKLVYDGDREWLSLDNTAQGRDAVFNPY
-604 TQAAGSATSDAL
+604 QSAEEF
-616 QRGATGQQAVTYG
+616 ATGAAVGGILGAGNFALNRALGSRSQNQAQNTQ
-629 VANGALEVLTE
+629 LTQDE
-640 KMFDGV
+640 LLD
-646 AGVFGKGAADDAL
+646 AA
-659 QSLVRR
+659 
-665 VTQNEGVQNA
+665 
-675 LLAVADS
+675 
-682 LGEGFEEFV
+682 
-691 SEFGDKV
+691 
-698 LADLLLK
+698 
-705 DDDRNFRQVLSD
+705 
-717 AGESFLVG
+717 
-725 ALTSAVMQAAGSITK
+725 MQAANRGETL
-740 NTTPKQAAEKVNDI
+740 TGPVQAAN
-754 LQEDIRQEGIN
+754 
-765 ANVREAA
+765 
-772 KQSDFDRSTLET
+772 
-784 MRPEAFQTPAWAEFL
+784 QT
-799 DTQQTTQGTAERG
+799 TQQTTQGTAERG
-812 TEGVITRGEV
+812 AEGVITVGQLNIDNTANRGYA
-822 NKNSAAPEQTTVSP
+822 NNSEGGQAYGRTNQLDGASGEGVW
-836 INGPVRSDAAEAG
+836 GRSDG
-849 IININDGSEK
+849 DG
-859 IKSDFK
+859 
-865 KLIEKNNG
+865 L
-873 SLSVNQLANYGSS
+873 GSS
-886 LGKSDAQLL
+886 LAGRVQRNGRGNLSESGIVLLSPESQRILTERGIVNVELHDSSADNAAFSYALAAARTADQRNGWAVTPKSVQELKESGARSYMDTNGSTGFAIAPDGDIEAVFANKAAGAPKGSTKSTIPQAIALGGNKLDCYGHNLVDIYSKYGFEPVARVAFNPEYANDGWTADKGSPDIYFMMHNGDSADAVVQNMNKYKRWSKAELDALPL
-895 MSFLDDID
+895 MD
-903 SGKTPYKYDSVGG
+903 YDSAYQY
-916 IHEVDPNSH
+916 
-925 IDNRDMSMR
+925 RD
-934 MKRGQ
+934 
-939 HSFQYDNPEI
+939 F
-949 HEYMK
+949 
-954 QAAEMLLDEIQNS
+954 LLNKSIQ
-967 TRGERFATQVEY
+967 R
-979 GDNGGYHHWT
+979 
-989 GTKRYTTEGIAYLK
+989 KTE
-1003 DNFGISWDN
+1003 
-1012 LARAAENIIKDD
+1012 
-1024 GAENYADANRV
+1024 
-1035 EMLLDNMLT
+1035 
-1044 YGYQSLSNQNEF
+1044 
-1056 HSYSIP
+1056 
-1062 PNEAYIAAKSAIPGA
+1062 
-1077 SVQYK
+1077 
-1082 QESDMMDLLF
+1082 
-1092 EEMDNTES
+1092 
-1100 AGKTPESVAQSS
+1100 
-1112 NPVNQNISPNAESS
+1112 
-1126 VGAYTIRQNENGTY
+1126 
-1140 DLYTPD
+1140 
-1146 GIRLIHDASKAYVEK
+1146 
-1161 IAKPLNREITK
+1161 
-1172 NQSTW
+1172 
-1177 GIKVEN
+1177 
-1183 VPTAESSVGA
+1183 
-1193 AQYGFDPYT
+1193 
-1202 NAANQYG
+1202 
-1209 TIREGEKPSRVV
+1209 
-1221 DVPVSMDGESKVSLY
+1221 
-1236 VHSANDMGAMRSQF
+1236 NDIGAMRSQF
-1250 ESVPKQAQTQSNTI
+1250 ESVPKQSQTQSNTI
-1264 NSMETGWDVP
+1264 GSIEADWNVP
-1274 EAQRTPIMYDTIS
+1274 ESQRTPILYDTIS

-1390 TNKAEIMNRVS
+1390 TNKTEIMNRVS

-1465 QAGGGENLDFLRTFA
+1465 QSGGGENLDFLRTFA

-1498 QVKTVRRM
+1498 KVKTVRRTS
-1506 GMLSKVSTVMRNL
+1506 MLSKVSTVMRNL

-1577 VGLDVDASGTAGK
+1577 VGLDVDASGTVGK
-1590 YENTSNRTFKMSGG
+1590 YENTANRTFKMSGG

-1679 VRNALNK
+1679 VRLALNK
-1686 AHIGDVGAGDIM
+1686 AHIGDIGAGDIM
-1698 LPFAQVP
+1698 LPFSQVP

-1737 EFTAAQQAKA
+1737 KFTAAQQAKA

-1799 ISAALRDLRGES
+1799 ISAALRDLRGGS
-1811 AEWQAGDQLLSIGFL
+1811 AQWQAGDQLLSIGFL

-1899 KYAANQLSSII
+1899 KYAANQLSSVI

-1938 VDNAK
+1938 FDNAK

-1968 GIRNFMNRNV
+1968 GIRNFMNRNI
-1978 NPGNVTTYKPDA
+1978 NPGNITTYKTDA

-2001 TNTSLYPDRTAP
+2001 TGESLYPDRTAP

-2108 AAVKAQ
+2108 SAVKAQ

-2163 YGGEL
+2163 YGGDL

-2256 AGMKDVKDEDG
+2256 AGMKDVKDDDG

-2306 SYLADQLRKGNIK
+2306 SYLADQLRKGNIR
-2319 TADAKSELAT
+2319 TADAKSELTT
-2329 SYQAGWSKNVRG
+2329 SYQAGWSKNVRD

>member
-10 YGKQLAGSLKAGDMA
+10 KGKEIAGSMKAGDVRDV
-25 EASDGSTWRKE
+25 SDGSTWIKNS
-36 ADGSVTVWKNGQTM
+36 DGSFTIWKNGQKM
-50 TGRVGVSAPAV
+50 NGQVGVSPSADSSNSSAADSGSSNSDATT
-61 SEAPSSSASQ
+61 SESSSRSPLYPSAESVFGQQQESQ
-71 TVETPTLDAATGGS
+71 TQKPSASEIAKNATNAVTEGLYTIGTELGMSYVNSLKNAGDTKLLSDGYTLKRENDGSYSATKGDSSAKVYIDNDAVKRDTLLNEAIRGASGQSNPYTVGTAKGYELLQQAKDTGSSVWAPDNSEWSYDKDTGGFY
-85 SQQTTAADYTGSAQE
+85 TNRNGVRTPITADKNAISRDYASRKQEEQSAQ
-100 QRDQEQAQARLA
+100 
-112 SEKAKAATEKVTA
+112 KAATENVA
-125 GLGQS
+125 P
-130 SSDELLNQAI
+130 
-140 QQASTPEYKI
+140 PENADGEKYVI
-150 SSAQGVLLAD
+150 GSAEGVYWAD
-160 ELRMAGDMAE
+160 NAKPGDMLGGRDD
-170 ASDGSTWRREADG
+170 SLWIFNGYNDVTVKKNG
-183 SISVRK
+183 
-189 GDKTYKANIDRA
+189 KTYKATIDRE
-201 AAKQDPQ
+201 AAKRDPQ
-208 WAVLTAPAPAAA
+208 WAILTAPPA
-220 ETGSGKKSSRKSSS
+220 EDTDDTGKKGKKSSKKSS
-234 GSASSGGSGTYTFP
+234 GSSSSGGSGTYTFP

-294 GKDTSALQAKYNE
+294 GKETSALQAKYNE
-307 AKARYDA
+307 AKARYDE

-325 STSGARQEQFSQRQ
+325 STSGARKEQFSQRQ

-370 IDNVTTGRMRSA
+370 IDNVTTGRMRGE

-566 NIPAAQQTAGSVA
+566 NIPTAQQTAGSVA

-772 KQSDFDRSTLET
+772 KQSDLDRSTLET
-784 MRPEAFQTPAWAEFL
+784 MRPEAFQTPAWAELL

-812 TEGVITRGEV
+812 AEGVITGSET
-822 NKNSAAPEQTTVSP
+822 NKNVPAYTETENTAVNDNPAVHTPQEQAVIEAYKDSVDENLAQFYQYAKNDQRAGKYTLNKVSERAADDIRNLTGQDVDGFKTTLDARQAWH
-836 INGPVRSDAAEAG
+836 INNDHG
-849 IININDGSEK
+849 IN
-859 IKSDFK
+859 
-865 KLIEKNNG
+865 
-873 SLSVNQLANYGSS
+873 
-886 LGKSDAQLL
+886 GKSDHSMANDTDVARMQYVLDNYDNAAYGGTTDAYWEPKANGKNRRSPVVVFSKKVNGTYYVVEATPVTKAQSVYVVSAYMLEP
-895 MSFLDDID
+895 
-903 SGKTPYKYDSVGG
+903 GKTPFGRASRNNTG
-916 IHEVDPNSH
+916 
-925 IDNRDMSMR
+925 
-934 MKRGQ
+934 
-939 HSFQYDNPEI
+939 
-949 HEYMK
+949 
-954 QAAEMLLDEIQNS
+954 A
-967 TRGERFATQVEY
+967 ATQLP
-979 GDNGGYHHWT
+979 D
-989 GTKRYTTEGIAYLK
+989 ASA
-1003 DNFGISWDN
+1003 SWFTANTDSAN
-1012 LARAAENIIKDD
+1012 MAPNANI
-1024 GAENYADANRV
+1024 
-1035 EMLLDNMLT
+1035 
-1044 YGYQSLSNQNEF
+1044 
-1056 HSYSIP
+1056 
-1062 PNEAYIAAKSAIPGA
+1062 
-1077 SVQYK
+1077 
-1082 QESDMMDLLF
+1082 
-1092 EEMDNTES
+1092 
-1100 AGKTPESVAQSS
+1100 AQSGNS
-1112 NPVNQNISPNAESS
+1112 VNQNI
-1126 VGAYTIRQNENGTY
+1126 
-1140 DLYTPD
+1140 
-1146 GIRLIHDASKAYVEK
+1146 
-1161 IAKPLNREITK
+1161 
-1172 NQSTW
+1172 
-1177 GIKVEN
+1177 
-1183 VPTAESSVGA
+1183 
-1193 AQYGFDPYT
+1193 
-1202 NAANQYG
+1202 
-1209 TIREGEKPSRVV
+1209 
-1221 DVPVSMDGESKVSLY
+1221 
-1236 VHSANDMGAMRSQF
+1236 SANDMGAMRSQF

-1264 NSMETGWDVP
+1264 NSMETSWDVP

-1390 TNKAEIMNRVS
+1390 TNKAEVMNRVS

-1686 AHIGDVGAGDIM
+1686 AHIGDIGAGDIM

-1872 STFQDVAT
+1872 SAMQDVVN
-1880 NYEYSGA
+1880 NYRYSDA
-1887 STPGGKMMDAAQ
+1887 STPGGKMLDAAQ
-1899 KYAANQLSSII
+1899 KYAANQLSSVI
-1910 PNSLR
+1910 PNALR

-1968 GIRNFMNRNV
+1968 GIRNFLNRNV
-1978 NPGNVTTYKPDA
+1978 NPGNITTYKTDA

-1995 EKISEA
+1995 EKISDA
-2001 TNTSLYPDRTAP
+2001 TGNSLYPDRTAP
-2013 RSLKVDGEAVSLT
+2013 RSVKVDGESVSLT

-2046 SLMNDK
+2046 ALMNDK

-2065 LQQAKDTATEQARDS
+2065 LKQAKDTAAESAKDS
-2080 LGIGYEVKSSAQKIL
+2080 LGIGYEMKSSAQAIL
-2095 EKSGAERNNALIS
+2095 EKSGAERNNAMIS

-2114 HYLSPET
+2114 HYLSDDT
-2121 QKQLSDVDRQ
+2121 KKQLSGVENQYKGVD
-2131 FGGADYVG
+2131 YIG
-2139 LSDELFNSA
+2139 LSDELVDSA
-2148 KEKANTYFSAVEAAK
+2148 KEKANAYFEALEASK
-2163 YGGEL
+2163 YGGKL
-2168 NETQKELADKDSKEL
+2168 TDTQKELAGKGSKEL
-2183 ARYFMD
+2183 AQHFME
-2189 KAIESRYTDTNKSG
+2189 KAIESRYSDTNKNG
-2203 TKADEYLKAYRH
+2203 TKADEYLEAYKN
-2215 GELNDAM
+2215 GEINDAV
-2222 ALAVLSDKEVM
+2222 ALAVLSDKEIK
-2233 AYDRFGRSAKV
+2233 AYDRYGRTAKV
-2244 TPEMALQAANAH
+2244 TPTMALQAANAH
-2256 AGMKDVKDEDG
+2256 AGIKEITDEDG
-2267 KVTSSAQ
+2267 KIVKSAES
-2274 DQFDAWLDK
+2274 QFDEWLDK
-2283 QSWTDDQKSAVRM
+2283 QTWTEDQKSAIRM
-2296 GFYSDSVKTY
+2296 GFYTDNTKTY
-2306 SYLADQLRKGNIK
+2306 TYLSEQLRKGNIS
-2319 TADAKSELAT
+2319 ASSAKSELT
-2329 SYQAGWSKNVRG
+2329 PSYQAGWSHNVKD
-2341 TGAKMADYI
+2341 TGAEMADYI

-2356 EDRPSEEERKAA
+2356 EERPSEDERKAA
-2368 GYKNT
+2368 GYKNA

-2381 NTTDLTQEQKF
+2381 NSTDLTQEQKYA
-2392 GIAIS
+2392 IAIS
-2397 MSDYSDKTKQK
+2397 MYDYGDSTKKK
-2408 IWAAL
+2408 IWDRL

>member
-10 YGKQLAGSLKAGDMA
+10 RGKELANSLRAGDMA
-25 EASDGSTWRKE
+25 EASDGSLWRKE
-36 ADGSVTVWKNGQTM
+36 ADGSISVIKNGQTM
-50 TGRVGVSAPAV
+50 TGRVGVSAPAMSAA
-61 SEAPSSSASQ
+61 SETPPLDPTP
-71 TVETPTLDAATGGS
+71 TVETPALDAARQS
-85 SQQTTAADYTGSAQE
+85 DPAYSLQQKAAAQE
-100 QRDQEQAQARLA
+100 QQVLA
-112 SEKAKAATEKVTA
+112 SEKAKQATENVTS
-125 GLGQS
+125 GLTQEPI
-130 SSDELLNQAI
+130 SDDLLAQAI
-140 QQASTPEYKI
+140 QQASKPESYTI
-150 SSAQGVLLAD
+150 GSAKGVLMTD
-160 ELRMAGDMAE
+160 KMQNAGDMAE
-170 ASDGSTWRREADG
+170 AADGSLWRRNEDG
-183 SISVRK
+183 SISVTK
-189 GDKTYKANIDRA
+189 NGKTYTANVDRA

-208 WAVLTAPAPAAA
+208 WAVLTAPPV
-220 ETGSGKKSSRKSSS
+220 EEEEESGKKSKKKSSGTSS
-234 GSASSGGSGTYTFP
+234 GSGSSGSLNTYFSGASTSTKKETTQ
-248 AASTG
+248 AASGSTG
-253 TQKTPTTT
+253 V
-261 ATGTDRASL
+261 DIASL
-270 RKQAATA
+270 RKKSASA
-277 QKEMGD
+277 QKDMAD
-283 LARQISVAKIR
+283 IARQISAAKMR
-294 GKDTSALQAKYNE
+294 GKDTAALEAKYAE
-307 AKARYDA
+307 AKDRYDKASAQVTA
-314 ANTQIQAPQQL
+314 AKAPK
-325 STSGARQEQFSQRQ
+325 SEGP
-339 TLMELAT
+339 TLLEAAT
-346 QQAAERKDAWQSLP
+346 RAPEKRAA
-360 TVRDSERFSD
+360 V
-370 IDNVTTGRMRSA
+370 
-382 EQQQIAGAVEALQ
+382 Q
-395 KDAWRSL
+395 KEAWRSL
-402 PTVRDSERFS
+402 PTVADADRFS
-412 VPSQTDALVQQ
+412 INKAADAQTREAEQQFFASARRELQQNAWRSLPTVQDSDRFGIPSQTDSLMQQ
-423 AIAQAPRTLSG
+423 AIAKTPRTLSG

-447 SSGTSKSKVDRL
+447 SSGTSKSVKDRL

-495 AGRAKTG
+495 AGRAKAG

-532 MTGDQFAESVSG
+532 MTGEQFAESVSG

-554 DARKFA
+554 DAQKFA

-566 NIPAAQQTAGSVA
+566 NIPAAQRTAGSVA

-585 LPTIASN
+585 IPTIASN

-604 TQAAGSATSDAL
+604 TQAAGSATTDAL
-616 QRGATGQQAVTYG
+616 QRGASGQNAVAYG

-646 AGVFGKGAADDAL
+646 SGVFGKGAADDAL

-665 VTQNEGVQNA
+665 VTQNEGAQNA
-675 LLAVADS
+675 LLTIADS

-705 DDDRNFRQVLSD
+705 DDDRSFRTVLSN
-717 AGESFLVG
+717 AGDSFLVG

-754 LQEDIRQEGIN
+754 LQEDIRQESIN

-772 KQSDFDRSTLET
+772 QQSALDRGMLET
-784 MRPEAFQTPAWAEFL
+784 MHPEAFQTPAWVEL
-799 DTQQTTQGTAERG
+799 TNTQQTTQPAPERG
-812 TEGVITRGEV
+812 ADGVITGEEA
-822 NKNSAAPEQTTVSP
+822 NKNPAAPEQTTESP

-849 IININDGSEK
+849 TININDGSEK
-859 IKSDFK
+859 IKSEFK

-873 SLSVNQLANYGSS
+873 SLSVNQLVDYGSS
-886 LGKSDAQLL
+886 LSKADAQLL
-895 MSFLDDID
+895 MDFLSDID
-903 SGKTPYKYDSVGG
+903 SGKTPYKYDAAGT
-916 IHEVDPNSH
+916 IHKVDANSH

-949 HEYMK
+949 HKYMK
-954 QAAEMLLDEIQNS
+954 EAAQSLLEEIYNS
-967 TRGERFATQVEY
+967 TRGERLATPVEF
-979 GDNGGYHHWT
+979 GDNGGYYHWT
-989 GTKRYTTEGIAYLK
+989 GTKRHTTDGIAYLK

-1012 LARAAENIIKDD
+1012 LAKAAEAIIKDD
-1024 GAENYADANRV
+1024 GAENYADALRV
-1035 EMLLDNMLT
+1035 EMLLDDMLT
-1044 YGYQSLSNQNEF
+1044 HGYQSLTNQNEF

-1077 SVQYK
+1077 SGQYK
-1082 QESDMMDLLF
+1082 QESAMDLLF
-1092 EEMDNTES
+1092 EEMDNAENARES
-1100 AGKTPESVAQSS
+1100 PE
-1112 NPVNQNISPNAESS
+1112 
-1126 VGAYTIRQNENGTY
+1126 
-1140 DLYTPD
+1140 
-1146 GIRLIHDASKAYVEK
+1146 
-1161 IAKPLNREITK
+1161 
-1172 NQSTW
+1172 
-1177 GIKVEN
+1177 
-1183 VPTAESSVGA
+1183 
-1193 AQYGFDPYT
+1193 
-1202 NAANQYG
+1202 
-1209 TIREGEKPSRVV
+1209 
-1221 DVPVSMDGESKVSLY
+1221 
-1236 VHSANDMGAMRSQF
+1236 NDMGAMRSQF
-1250 ESVPKQAQTQSNTI
+1250 ESVPKQSQTQSNTI
-1264 NSMETGWDVP
+1264 GSMEADWNVP
-1274 EAQRTPIMYDTIS
+1274 ESQRTPIMYDTIS

-1390 TNKAEIMNRVS
+1390 TNKAEIMNRVN

-1433 TARQT
+1433 TVRQT

-1465 QAGGGENLDFLRTFA
+1465 QSGGGENLDFLKTFA

-1492 AVSAGE
+1492 MVSVGE
-1498 QVKTVRRM
+1498 KVKTVRRA

-1519 VSNNVFDPI
+1519 VSNNVFDPV
-1528 DSIARNVSVP
+1528 DSVARNISVP

-1577 VGLDVDASGTAGK
+1577 VGLDVDTSGGAGK
-1590 YENTSNRTFKMSGG
+1590 YENTANRTFKMSGG
-1604 VFSKLMSVW
+1604 VFSKLMSTW

-1648 ITDDSLRNAGEQ
+1648 IKDDSLRDAGKQ

-1668 DKTVLSDAAIG
+1668 DKNVLSDAAIG

-1686 AHIGDVGAGDIM
+1686 AHIGDVGAGDIV

-1710 RAIEYSPAGLGVAAA
+1710 RAIEYSPAGLLVSAA
-1725 DFINMIDSARKG
+1725 DFINMLDSAKKG
-1737 EFTAAQQAKA
+1737 NLTAAQQAKA

-1799 ISAALRDLRGES
+1799 ISAAMRDIRGES
-1811 AEWQAGDQLLSIGFL
+1811 TEWKDGDTLLSIGFL

-1846 AGVTAGRVL
+1846 DGVTASRVL

-1880 NYEYSGA
+1880 NYEYSDA
-1887 STPGGKMMDAAQ
+1887 STTGGKVWDAAQ
-1899 KYAANQLSSII
+1899 KYAANQLSSVI

-1938 VDNAK
+1938 IDNAK

-1968 GIRNFMNRNV
+1968 GVRNFMNRNI
-1978 NPGNVTTYKPDA
+1978 NPGNITTYKTDA

-2001 TNTSLYPDRTAP
+2001 TGASLYPDRTAP
-2013 RSLKVDGEAVSLT
+2013 RSVTVDGEAVGLT

-2046 SLMNDK
+2046 SLMNNK

-2065 LQQAKDTATEQARDS
+2065 LKQAKDVATEQARDS
-2080 LGIGYEVKSSAQKIL
+2080 LGVGYEVKTSAQKVL
-2095 EKSGAERNNALIS
+2095 EKSGADRTNALIS
-2108 AAVKAQ
+2108 AAVKSQ

-2121 QKQLSDVDRQ
+2121 QEQRSKVDQQ
-2131 FGGADYVG
+2131 FAGADYVG
-2139 LSDELFNSA
+2139 LSDEIVDSA
-2148 KEKANTYFSAVEAAK
+2148 KEKADTYFTALEASK

-2168 NETQKELADKDSKEL
+2168 TETQTELSGKSSKEL

-2189 KAIESRYTDTNKSG
+2189 EAINAKIKGSDGETKFDKAL
-2203 TKADEYLKAYRH
+2203 AAYKKD
-2215 GELNDAM
+2215 ELNDTL
-2222 ALAVLSDKEVM
+2222 ALAVLSDDAVQ
-2233 AYDRFGRSAKV
+2233 AYDRYGRSAGV
-2244 TPEMALQAANAH
+2244 TPEMMLMASSARANI
-2256 AGMKDVKDEDG
+2256 KDETDEDG
-2267 KVTSSAQ
+2267 KVTNSAK
-2274 DQFDAWLDK
+2274 DQFNAWLDK
-2283 QSWTDDQKSAVRM
+2283 QWLPGTMTRWTEDQKNAVRM
-2296 GFYSDSVKTY
+2296 AFYKDASTTY
-2306 SYLADQLRKGNIK
+2306 SYLSEQLRKGNIN
-2319 TADAKSELAT
+2319 TATAKSELTT
-2329 SYQAGWSKNVRG
+2329 SYQSGWTHNVKD
-2341 TGAKMADYI
+2341 TGAEMADYI
-2350 DAIVEY
+2350 DAIIEY
-2356 EDRPSEEERKAA
+2356 QERPSEDERKAA

-2373 WTWFCDYL
+2373 WSWFCDYL
-2381 NTTDLTQEQKF
+2381 NTTDLTQEQKYA
-2392 GIAIS
+2392 IAIS
-2397 MSDYSDKTKQK
+2397 MSDYSDSTKQK
-2408 IWAAL
+2408 IWDRL

>member
-61 SEAPSSSASQ
+61 SEAPSSSAST
-71 TVETPTLDAATGGS
+71 TVETPTLAAATGGS

-125 GLGQS
+125 GLDQS

-189 GDKTYKANIDRA
+189 GDRTYKANIDRA

-208 WAVLTAPAPAAA
+208 WAILTAPAPAVA
-220 ETGSGKKSSRKSSS
+220 ETVSGKKSSRKSSS

-253 TQKTPTTT
+253 TQKTPTAT

-346 QQAAERKDAWQSLP
+346 QQAAERKDAWKSLP
-360 TVRDSERFSD
+360 TVRDSERFSG
-370 IDNVTTGRMRSA
+370 IDNVTTGRMRGA
-382 EQQQIAGAVEALQ
+382 EQQQIAGAVKELQ
-395 KDAWRSL
+395 KGAWRSL
-402 PTVRDSERFS
+402 PTVQDSGRFS
-412 VPSQTDALVQQ
+412 IPSQTDSLMQQ
-423 AIAQAPRTLSG
+423 AIAKTPRTLSG

-447 SSGTSKSKVDRL
+447 SSGTSKSMVDRL

-554 DARKFA
+554 DAQKFA

-566 NIPAAQQTAGSVA
+566 NIPAAQRTAGSVA

-585 LPTIASN
+585 IPTIASN

-604 TQAAGSATSDAL
+604 TQAAGSATTDAL
-616 QRGATGQQAVTYG
+616 QRGASGQQAVTYG

-646 AGVFGKGAADDAL
+646 AGVFGNGAADDAL

-665 VTQNEGVQNA
+665 VTQNEGAQNA
-675 LLAVADS
+675 LLTIADS
-682 LGEGFEEFV
+682 LGEGFEEFA
-691 SEFGDKV
+691 SEFGNKV

-740 NTTPKQAAEKVNDI
+740 NTTPKQAAEKVNNI

-772 KQSDFDRSTLET
+772 KQSDLDRSALET
-784 MRPEAFQTPAWAEFL
+784 MRPEAFQTPTWAELL
-799 DTQQTTQGTAERG
+799 DTQQTMQGTAERG
-812 TEGVITRGEV
+812 AEGVITRGEV

-849 IININDGSEK
+849 TININDGSEK

-873 SLSVNQLANYGSS
+873 SLSVNQLVDYGNS
-886 LGKSDAQLL
+886 LSKDDAQSLI
-895 MSFLDDID
+895 SFMDDIE
-903 SGKTPYKYDSVGG
+903 SGRTPYKYDAAGG
-916 IHEVDPNSH
+916 IHQVDPDTH
-925 IDNRDMSMR
+925 IDKRDMSMR

-967 TRGERFATQVEY
+967 TRGEMFATQVEY

-989 GTKRYTTEGIAYLK
+989 GTNRYTTEGIAYLK

-1012 LARAAENIIKDD
+1012 LARAAENIIKDE

-1035 EMLLDNMLT
+1035 EMLLDDMLT
-1044 YGYQSLSNQNEF
+1044 HGYRSLSNQNEF

-1077 SVQYK
+1077 SKQYK
-1082 QESDMMDLLF
+1082 QGSAMDLLF
-1092 EEMDNTES
+1092 EEMDNAES
-1100 AGKTPESVAQSS
+1100 ARKTPFGIASRNNTGAATQLPDPSASWFTANTDSANMAPNANVAQPGNSI
-1112 NPVNQNISPNAESS
+1112 NQN
-1126 VGAYTIRQNENGTY
+1126 V
-1140 DLYTPD
+1140 
-1146 GIRLIHDASKAYVEK
+1146 
-1161 IAKPLNREITK
+1161 
-1172 NQSTW
+1172 
-1177 GIKVEN
+1177 
-1183 VPTAESSVGA
+1183 
-1193 AQYGFDPYT
+1193 
-1202 NAANQYG
+1202 
-1209 TIREGEKPSRVV
+1209 
-1221 DVPVSMDGESKVSLY
+1221 
-1236 VHSANDMGAMRSQF
+1236 SANDMGAMRSQF

-1465 QAGGGENLDFLRTFA
+1465 QSGGGENLDFLRTFA

-1498 QVKTVRRM
+1498 KVKTVRRT

-1590 YENTSNRTFKMSGG
+1590 YENTANRTFKMSGG

-1613 EAYEGYTLNATDEFQ
+1613 EAYNGYTLNATDEFQ

-1686 AHIGDVGAGDIM
+1686 AHIGDIGAGDIM

-1811 AEWQAGDQLLSIGFL
+1811 AQWQAGDQLLSIGFL

-1938 VDNAK
+1938 VDNVK

-1968 GIRNFMNRNV
+1968 GIRNFMNRNI

-2013 RSLKVDGEAVSLT
+2013 RSLKVDGEAISLT

-2131 FGGADYVG
+2131 FGGADYIG

-2168 NETQKELADKDSKEL
+2168 TETQKELADKDSKEL

-2189 KAIESRYTDTNKSG
+2189 EAINDRFKSSDG
-2203 TKADEYLKAYRH
+2203 ETKFDKVLDAY
-2215 GELNDAM
+2215 EKNDLNDTL
-2222 ALAVLSDKEVM
+2222 ALAVLSDDAVQ
-2233 AYDRFGRSAKV
+2233 AYDRYGRSAGV
-2244 TPEMALQAANAH
+2244 TPEMMLMASNAKANI
-2256 AGMKDVKDEDG
+2256 KEETDEDG
-2267 KVTSSAQ
+2267 KVTNSAK
-2274 DQFDAWLDK
+2274 DQFNAWLDK
-2283 QSWTDDQKSAVRM
+2283 QWQSGTMKPWTEDQKDAVRM
-2296 GFYSDSVKTY
+2296 AFYKDASTTY
-2306 SYLADQLRKGNIK
+2306 SYLSDQLHKGNIN
-2319 TADAKSELAT
+2319 TSAAKSELST
-2329 SYQAGWSKNVRG
+2329 TYQSGWTHNVKD
-2341 TGAKMADYI
+2341 TGAKMVDYV

-2356 EDRPSEEERKAA
+2356 EDRPSKEELDDA
-2368 GYKNT
+2368 GYSYV
-2373 WTWFCDYL
+2373 WQWFCDYL
-2381 NTTDLTQEQKF
+2381 NTTDLTREQKYAM
-2392 GIAIS
+2392 AIS
-2397 MSDYSDKTKQK
+2397 IKKNDYGDGTKQK
-2408 IWAAL
+2408 IWNRL

>member
-61 SEAPSSSASQ
+61 SEAPSFDASP

-125 GLGQS
+125 GLDQS

-189 GDKTYKANIDRA
+189 GDRTYKANIDRA

-208 WAVLTAPAPAAA
+208 WAILTAPAPAAA
-220 ETGSGKKSSRKSSS
+220 ETGSGKKSPRKSSS

-253 TQKTPTTT
+253 TQKTPTAT

-346 QQAAERKDAWQSLP
+346 QQAAERKDAWKSLP
-360 TVRDSERFSD
+360 TVRDSERFSS
-370 IDNVTTGRMRSA
+370 IDNVTTGRMRGA
-382 EQQQIAGAVEALQ
+382 EQQQIARAVKELQ

-402 PTVRDSERFS
+402 PTVQDSGRFNI
-412 VPSQTDALVQQ
+412 PSQTDSLMQQ
-423 AIAQAPRTLSG
+423 AIAQRQSAAQPQTDKGIGG
-434 KPYLPENDGGFSH
+434 KLFTMLGAGLGQFNASIANFADAAATAVETVEGYLNGGFTKD
-447 SSGTSKSKVDRL
+447 G
-459 AAQQMNIAMANDD
+459 
-472 YDTIRRIREQN
+472 
-483 NYLDDNESFKYL
+483 
-495 AGRAKTG
+495 
-502 LLGAIQGVG
+502 
-511 NALSYLFQAKEPEGY
+511 
-526 DWDNPV
+526 
-532 MTGDQFAESVSG
+532 
-544 LKQTFSFADT
+544 
-554 DARKFA
+554 KFA
-560 QRYAGR
+560 KGDSAFTSSLLQPIHDWAKYTQSTSDSLNERS
-566 NIPAAQQTAGSVA
+566 AANWSDTKAGSVA
-579 EGVAGM
+579 NTIGTGVIAA
-585 LPTIASN
+585 LP
-592 IAVPGSSLYVLF
+592 
-604 TQAAGSATSDAL
+604 QAAL
-616 QRGATGQQAVTYG
+616 
-629 VANGALEVLTE
+629 
-640 KMFDGV
+640 
-646 AGVFGKGAADDAL
+646 
-659 QSLVRR
+659 
-665 VTQNEGVQNA
+665 A
-675 LLAVADS
+675 LLT
-682 LGEGFEEFV
+682 LGT
-691 SEFGDKV
+691 S
-698 LADLLLK
+698 
-705 DDDRNFRQVLSD
+705 S
-717 AGESFLVG
+717 AGT
-725 ALTSAVMQAAGSITK
+725 LTQTSSGLAGSIETVMRRISSDPSYWLSFMQETGGNFAEAKGAGATDEQAILAATIAGLANAAIEVGGGLENNNWMNDGTLSALSKAK
-740 NTTPKQAAEKVNDI
+740 NLIKGAIEEGGEELIQNPISRAMQKLVYDGDREWLSLDNTAQGRDAVFNPYQSAEEFATGAAVGGILGAGNFALNRALGSRSQNQAQNTQLTQDELLDAAMQATNRGETLTGPVQAAN
-754 LQEDIRQEGIN
+754 
-765 ANVREAA
+765 
-772 KQSDFDRSTLET
+772 
-784 MRPEAFQTPAWAEFL
+784 QT
-799 DTQQTTQGTAERG
+799 TQQTTQGTAERG
-812 TEGVITRGEV
+812 AEGVITGNEASALDEAMRSTFTEAVSGISSDV
-822 NKNSAAPEQTTVSP
+822 ATNKPQNVKNLLNATKEQITRFIQNAFNKQNQFQYLKISDVSP
-836 INGPVRSDAAEAG
+836 ELAETLRAAG
-849 IININDGSEK
+849 INVDGYAHALRDNDIRHVESSHGSQSNDKYKVTADMLGDVQNVIDNYDVLYRGFDTRFGNPTVVYEK
-859 IKSDFK
+859 RMGNRTFYVEEVMSDGVLGTKQMVVTGENSKPSFLK
-865 KLIEKNNG
+865 KYTEVASVSDDTDVPARSG
-873 SLSVNQLANYGSS
+873 STGQSPPGNHAPDAPYNTSYNLTIAQPGNSVNQ
-886 LGKSDAQLL
+886 
-895 MSFLDDID
+895 
-903 SGKTPYKYDSVGG
+903 
-916 IHEVDPNSH
+916 
-925 IDNRDMSMR
+925 
-934 MKRGQ
+934 
-939 HSFQYDNPEI
+939 
-949 HEYMK
+949 
-954 QAAEMLLDEIQNS
+954 
-967 TRGERFATQVEY
+967 
-979 GDNGGYHHWT
+979 
-989 GTKRYTTEGIAYLK
+989 
-1003 DNFGISWDN
+1003 
-1012 LARAAENIIKDD
+1012 
-1024 GAENYADANRV
+1024 
-1035 EMLLDNMLT
+1035 
-1044 YGYQSLSNQNEF
+1044 
-1056 HSYSIP
+1056 
-1062 PNEAYIAAKSAIPGA
+1062 
-1077 SVQYK
+1077 
-1082 QESDMMDLLF
+1082 
-1092 EEMDNTES
+1092 
-1100 AGKTPESVAQSS
+1100 
-1112 NPVNQNISPNAESS
+1112 
-1126 VGAYTIRQNENGTY
+1126 
-1140 DLYTPD
+1140 
-1146 GIRLIHDASKAYVEK
+1146 
-1161 IAKPLNREITK
+1161 
-1172 NQSTW
+1172 
-1177 GIKVEN
+1177 N
-1183 VPTAESSVGA
+1183 V
-1193 AQYGFDPYT
+1193 
-1202 NAANQYG
+1202 
-1209 TIREGEKPSRVV
+1209 
-1221 DVPVSMDGESKVSLY
+1221 
-1236 VHSANDMGAMRSQF
+1236 SANDMGAMRSQF
-1250 ESVPKQAQTQSNTI
+1250 ESVPKQSQTQSNTI
-1264 NSMETGWDVP
+1264 NSMETDWDVP

-1613 EAYEGYTLNATDEFQ
+1613 EAYQGYTLNATDEFQ

-1633 ASVQKGIDRLYEKGK
+1633 ASVQKGIDRLYERGK

-1668 DKTVLSDAAIG
+1668 DKTVLFDAAIG

-1686 AHIGDVGAGDIM
+1686 AHIGDIGAGDIM

-1757 SGMIAIAAAGALRG
+1757 SVMIAIAAAGALRG

-1811 AEWQAGDQLLSIGFL
+1811 AQWQAGDQLLSIGFL

-1899 KYAANQLSSII
+1899 KYAANQLSSVI

-1968 GIRNFMNRNV
+1968 GIRNFMNRNI

-2095 EKSGAERNNALIS
+2095 EKPGAERNNALIS

-2168 NETQKELADKDSKEL
+2168 TETQKELADKNSKEM

-2319 TADAKSELAT
+2319 TADAKSELTT
-2329 SYQAGWSKNVRG
+2329 SYQAGWSKNVRD

-2381 NTTDLTQEQKF
+2381 NTTDLTQEQKYQVAL
-2392 GIAIS
+2392 I
-2397 MSDYSDKTKQK
+2397 MSGTDSQKTKDK
-2408 IWAAL
+2408 IWSRL
-2413 R
+2413 K

>member
-61 SEAPSSSASQ
+61 SEAPSFSASP

-112 SEKAKAATEKVTA
+112 SEKAKEATKNVTA
-125 GLGQS
+125 GLDQS

-189 GDKTYKANIDRA
+189 GDRTYKANIDRA

-208 WAVLTAPAPAAA
+208 WAILTAPAPAAA

-253 TQKTPTTT
+253 TQKTPTAT

-346 QQAAERKDAWQSLP
+346 QQAAERKDAWQNLP
-360 TVRDSERFSD
+360 TVRDSERFSG
-370 IDNVTTGRMRSA
+370 IDNVTTGQMRGA
-382 EQQQIAGAVEALQ
+382 EQQQIAGAVKALQ

-402 PTVRDSERFS
+402 PTVQDSGRFS
-412 VPSQTDALVQQ
+412 IPSQTDSLMQQ
-423 AIAQAPRTLSG
+423 AIAKTPRTLSG

-447 SSGTSKSKVDRL
+447 SSGTSKSMVDRL

-554 DARKFA
+554 DAQKFA
-560 QRYAGR
+560 QQYAGR
-566 NIPAAQQTAGSVA
+566 NIPAAQRTAGSVA

-585 LPTIASN
+585 IPTIASN

-604 TQAAGSATSDAL
+604 TQAAGSATTDAL
-616 QRGATGQQAVTYG
+616 QRGASGQQAVTYG

-665 VTQNEGVQNA
+665 VTQNKGAQNA
-675 LLAVADS
+675 LLTIADS
-682 LGEGFEEFV
+682 LGEGFEEFA

-740 NTTPKQAAEKVNDI
+740 NTTPKQAAEKVNNI
-754 LQEDIRQEGIN
+754 LQEDIRQESIN

-772 KQSDFDRSTLET
+772 KQSDLDRSTLET
-784 MRPEAFQTPAWAEFL
+784 MRPEAFQTPTWAEL
-799 DTQQTTQGTAERG
+799 MDTQQTMQGAAERV
-812 TEGVITRGEV
+812 TEGVITGGQLNIDNTANRGYA
-822 NKNSAAPEQTTVSP
+822 NNSEGGQAYGRTNQLDGASGEGVW
-836 INGPVRSDAAEAG
+836 GRSDG
-849 IININDGSEK
+849 DG
-859 IKSDFK
+859 
-865 KLIEKNNG
+865 L
-873 SLSVNQLANYGSS
+873 GSS
-886 LGKSDAQLL
+886 LAGRVQRNGRGNLSESGIVLLSPESQRILTERGIVNVELHDSSADNAAFSYALSAARTADQRNGWAVTPKSVQELKESGARSYMDTNGSTGFAIAPDGDIEAVFANKAAGAPKGSTKSTIPQAIALGGNKLDCYGHNLVDIYSKYGFEPVARVAFNPEYANDGWTADKGSPDIYFMMHNGDSADAVVQNMNKYKRWSKAELDALPL
-895 MSFLDDID
+895 MD
-903 SGKTPYKYDSVGG
+903 YDSAYQY
-916 IHEVDPNSH
+916 
-925 IDNRDMSMR
+925 RD
-934 MKRGQ
+934 
-939 HSFQYDNPEI
+939 F
-949 HEYMK
+949 
-954 QAAEMLLDEIQNS
+954 LLNKSIQ
-967 TRGERFATQVEY
+967 R
-979 GDNGGYHHWT
+979 
-989 GTKRYTTEGIAYLK
+989 KTE
-1003 DNFGISWDN
+1003 
-1012 LARAAENIIKDD
+1012 
-1024 GAENYADANRV
+1024 
-1035 EMLLDNMLT
+1035 
-1044 YGYQSLSNQNEF
+1044 
-1056 HSYSIP
+1056 
-1062 PNEAYIAAKSAIPGA
+1062 
-1077 SVQYK
+1077 
-1082 QESDMMDLLF
+1082 
-1092 EEMDNTES
+1092 
-1100 AGKTPESVAQSS
+1100 
-1112 NPVNQNISPNAESS
+1112 
-1126 VGAYTIRQNENGTY
+1126 
-1140 DLYTPD
+1140 
-1146 GIRLIHDASKAYVEK
+1146 
-1161 IAKPLNREITK
+1161 
-1172 NQSTW
+1172 
-1177 GIKVEN
+1177 
-1183 VPTAESSVGA
+1183 
-1193 AQYGFDPYT
+1193 
-1202 NAANQYG
+1202 
-1209 TIREGEKPSRVV
+1209 
-1221 DVPVSMDGESKVSLY
+1221 
-1236 VHSANDMGAMRSQF
+1236 NDMGAMRSQF

-1264 NSMETGWDVP
+1264 NQNVSATDSTGAAPAGFDPLSHASNQYGSIPPGEKASRVVDIPASMDGETKVRRFTRTAA
-1274 EAQRTPIMYDTIS
+1274 EAQVTTDEMVNRIENLVADGKLDYEVYGNKQALQDGKDLIEKQYTRGKTIEQIRSDFIRDANNGKGGAKFVSQGTMLYADAIAAGDYQTASDILVALAAVETNAGQTVQAARLLKSMSPEGRIFTVQKMVSNLEAQINQRRSGNKQIEINVPDALLNAYQNATTETAQQTALDNIYQNIADQVPTTLREGLQQWRYFSMLANPSTHAKNITGNVSGAITKIGKDNIGALLETIFIGDKPGYRTKAFLNLASEADQNLLNKAWADYDTASELFEDSVGKYSQSSGEINDRRRYWKINDPQNAVEKGIDKALGAAEKVADFNTKALEVEDMLFAKPMYATALAS
-1287 EAKSLDNARLRLAQ
+1287 YMKANHLTEITDAARTYAMTEAKRGTFNDLNAVSKWASQLGNNSKVGRFLAGTIYPFKKVPANVMVRTVEYSPIGFAKGVYDLIQMGKGNTDYTAAKAIDDFAAGVTGTALLGLGAMLAKHGLLRATGIGDDEEKEQQKNAFGAKDFSILVGDTYIPIDSFTINGTGLLTGAQIWEAAQNAKNGDEPVSLEDILDALSKITDPVFEQSMLTGLDSVISTIQKSDNTGN
-1301 DYAGE
+1301 GE
-1306 MAELRGKHNW
+1306 MAAKLAIQIIG
-1316 SGEEVDMGMTILD
+1316 
-1329 NYRRAA
+1329 NYIGQYVPTLLGRIASSTDKNQRSTYIEPDGPWDPVQSAI
-1335 EQTGDW
+1335 QGVQKKVPG
-1341 TEYSNWRKEVS
+1341 WRKQMAITYGNWGVPVEGNGAGSTAS
-1352 AHGTAAGQALQAYA
+1352 AIGKAVTPIYPSQKKTDPVEEEIARLHDADSAYANFYKRPSKTISVDGKSVKLTSEQYGNYVVARGQTDYNLRSAMLGNDLYKSLPDQVKSKAMEMSQAYA
-1366 KYSRQTGG
+1366 TEIGRE
-1374 GIVADA
+1374 
-1380 SAALE
+1380 AAG
-1385 RAAKK
+1385 
-1390 TNKAEIMNRVS
+1390 
-1401 ALAQQYDAAVG
+1401 VG
-1412 TGQENAKVNVNDLVD
+1412 YQSQEKWVNDLAG
-1427 IIKSAS
+1427 KSQDDVLNAV
-1433 TARQT
+1433 
-1438 GTLIGN
+1438 L
-1444 KTPPI
+1444 
-1449 VNWAM
+1449 
-1454 NRIAN
+1454 
-1459 YARAEA
+1459 
-1465 QAGGGENLDFLRTFA
+1465 L
-1480 ADSIYNI
+1480 
-1487 AADTR
+1487 R
-1492 AVSAGE
+1492 AVES
-1498 QVKTVRRM
+1498 
-1506 GMLSKVSTVMRNL
+1506 
-1519 VSNNVFDPI
+1519 
-1528 DSIARNVSVP
+1528 
-1538 LDMLVSTITGTR
+1538 
-1550 SVAGDASW
+1550 
-1558 FSAAKRKGS
+1558 
-1567 MDGLARACME
+1567 
-1577 VGLDVDASGTAGK
+1577 SG
-1590 YENTSNRTFKMSGG
+1590 Y
-1604 VFSKLMSVW
+1604 
-1613 EAYEGYTLNATDEFQ
+1613 
-1628 KGGIE
+1628 I
-1633 ASVQKGIDRLYEKGK
+1633 
-1648 ITDDSLRNAGEQ
+1648 
-1660 EALYRTFQ
+1660 
-1668 DKTVLSDAAIG
+1668 
-1679 VRNALNK
+1679 
-1686 AHIGDVGAGDIM
+1686 
-1698 LPFAQVP
+1698 
-1705 SNLGA
+1705 
-1710 RAIEYSPAGLGVAAA
+1710 
-1725 DFINMIDSARKG
+1725 
-1737 EFTAAQQAKA
+1737 
-1747 VQGVGRALTG
+1747 
-1757 SGMIAIAAAGALRG
+1757 
-1771 WLKVTGDDDDKNKDA
+1771 
-1786 LGKTHGLDGTQLN
+1786 
-1799 ISAALRDLRGES
+1799 
-1811 AEWQAGDQLLSIGFL
+1811 
-1826 DPLNAQLTTGA
+1826 
-1837 LIADDIRSE
+1837 
-1846 AGVTAGRVL
+1846 
-1855 GNSLSGALQSV
+1855 
-1866 LDTPVM
+1866 
-1872 STFQDVAT
+1872 
-1880 NYEYSGA
+1880 
-1887 STPGGKMMDAAQ
+1887 
-1899 KYAANQLSSII
+1899 
-1910 PNSLR
+1910 
-1915 GIAQGLD
+1915 
-1922 DTERNA
+1922 
-1928 YSSDNVWQQA
+1928 
-1938 VDNAK
+1938 
-1943 ASIPGLRETL
+1943 
-1953 PAKTDVWGNPVKNEG
+1953 
-1968 GIRNFMNRNV
+1968 
-1978 NPGNVTTYKPDA
+1978 
-1990 VSSEI
+1990 
-1995 EKISEA
+1995 
-2001 TNTSLYPDRTAP
+2001 
-2013 RSLKVDGEAVSLT
+2013 
-2026 FEQRSM
+2026 
-2032 YQKAY
+2032 
-2037 GDAYSAAVT
+2037 
-2046 SLMNDK
+2046 
-2052 NYKAMP
+2052 
-2058 DSMKAEI
+2058 
-2065 LQQAKDTATEQARDS
+2065 
-2080 LGIGYEVKSSAQKIL
+2080 
-2095 EKSGAERNNALIS
+2095 
-2108 AAVKAQ
+2108 
-2114 HYLSPET
+2114 SPET
-2121 QKQLSDVDRQ
+2121 QAQLTKVEQQ

-2139 LSDELFNSA
+2139 LPDELFNAA

-2168 NETQKELADKDSKEL
+2168 TETQKELADKGSKEL

-2283 QSWTDDQKSAVRM
+2283 QSWTDDQKSAVRI

-2306 SYLADQLRKGNIK
+2306 SYLSDQLRKGNIK
-2319 TADAKSELAT
+2319 TADAKSELTT
-2329 SYQAGWSKNVRG
+2329 SYQAGWSKNVRD

-2408 IWAAL
+2408 IWNML

>member
-1 MADYYINSD
+1 M
-10 YGKQLAGSLKAGDMA
+10 
-25 EASDGSTWRKE
+25 
-36 ADGSVTVWKNGQTM
+36 
-50 TGRVGVSAPAV
+50 
-61 SEAPSSSASQ
+61 
-71 TVETPTLDAATGGS
+71 
-85 SQQTTAADYTGSAQE
+85 QTTAADYTGSAQE
-100 QRDQEQAQARLA
+100 QRDQEQVQARLA

-125 GLGQS
+125 GLEQS
-130 SSDELLNQAI
+130 SSDDLLNQAI

-189 GDKTYKANIDRA
+189 GDRTYKANVDRA

-208 WAVLTAPAPAAA
+208 WAILTAPAPAAA
-220 ETGSGKKSSRKSSS
+220 ETGSGKKSPRKSSS

-253 TQKTPTTT
+253 TQKTPTAT

-294 GKDTSALQAKYNE
+294 GKETSALQAKYNE

-346 QQAAERKDAWQSLP
+346 QQAAERKDAWKSLP
-360 TVRDSERFSD
+360 TVRDSERFSS
-370 IDNVTTGRMRSA
+370 IDNVTTGRMRGA
-382 EQQQIAGAVEALQ
+382 EQQQIARAVKELQ

-402 PTVRDSERFS
+402 PTVQDSGRFNI
-412 VPSQTDALVQQ
+412 PSQTDSLMQQ
-423 AIAQAPRTLSG
+423 AIAQRQSAAQPQTDKGIGG
-434 KPYLPENDGGFSH
+434 KLFTMLGAGLGQFNASIANFADAAATAVETVEGYLNGGF
-447 SSGTSKSKVDRL
+447 
-459 AAQQMNIAMANDD
+459 
-472 YDTIRRIREQN
+472 
-483 NYLDDNESFKYL
+483 
-495 AGRAKTG
+495 AKDG
-502 LLGAIQGVG
+502 
-511 NALSYLFQAKEPEGY
+511 
-526 DWDNPV
+526 
-532 MTGDQFAESVSG
+532 
-544 LKQTFSFADT
+544 
-554 DARKFA
+554 KFA
-560 QRYAGR
+560 KGDSAFTSSLLQPIHDWAKYTQSTSDSLNERS
-566 NIPAAQQTAGSVA
+566 AANWSDTKAGSVA
-579 EGVAGM
+579 NTIGTGVIAALPQAALALLTLGTSSAGTLTQTSSGLAGSIETVM
-585 LPTIASN
+585 RRISSDPSYWLSFMQETGGNFAEAKGAGATDEQAILAATIAGLANAAIEVGGGLENNNWMNDGTLSALSKAKN
-592 IAVPGSSLYVLF
+592 LIKGAIEEGGEELIQNPISRAMQKLVYDGDREWLSLDNTAQGRDVVFNPY
-604 TQAAGSATSDAL
+604 QSAEEF
-616 QRGATGQQAVTYG
+616 ATGAAVGGILGAGNFALNRALGSRSQNQAQNTQ
-629 VANGALEVLTE
+629 LTQDE
-640 KMFDGV
+640 LLD
-646 AGVFGKGAADDAL
+646 AA
-659 QSLVRR
+659 
-665 VTQNEGVQNA
+665 
-675 LLAVADS
+675 
-682 LGEGFEEFV
+682 
-691 SEFGDKV
+691 
-698 LADLLLK
+698 
-705 DDDRNFRQVLSD
+705 
-717 AGESFLVG
+717 
-725 ALTSAVMQAAGSITK
+725 MQAANRGETL
-740 NTTPKQAAEKVNDI
+740 TGPVQAAN
-754 LQEDIRQEGIN
+754 
-765 ANVREAA
+765 
-772 KQSDFDRSTLET
+772 
-784 MRPEAFQTPAWAEFL
+784 QT
-799 DTQQTTQGTAERG
+799 TQQTTQGTAERG
-812 TEGVITRGEV
+812 AEGVITGNEASALDEAMRSTFTEALSGISSDV
-822 NKNSAAPEQTTVSP
+822 ATNKPQNVKNLLNATKEQITRFIQNAFNKQNQFQYLKISDVSP
-836 INGPVRSDAAEAG
+836 ELAETLRAAG
-849 IININDGSEK
+849 INVDGYAHALRDNDIRHVESSHGSQSNDKYKVTADMLGNAQDVIDNYDVLYRGYDTKNGNPTIAYEK
-859 IKSDFK
+859 RMGNRTFYVEEVLDDGVLGTKQMLVTGEDSKPSFLKKMQKIASVSDDTDVPARS
-865 KLIEKNNG
+865 G
-873 SLSVNQLANYGSS
+873 STGQSPPGKHVPDAPYNTSYNPTVAQPGNSVNQ
-886 LGKSDAQLL
+886 
-895 MSFLDDID
+895 
-903 SGKTPYKYDSVGG
+903 
-916 IHEVDPNSH
+916 
-925 IDNRDMSMR
+925 
-934 MKRGQ
+934 
-939 HSFQYDNPEI
+939 
-949 HEYMK
+949 
-954 QAAEMLLDEIQNS
+954 
-967 TRGERFATQVEY
+967 
-979 GDNGGYHHWT
+979 
-989 GTKRYTTEGIAYLK
+989 
-1003 DNFGISWDN
+1003 
-1012 LARAAENIIKDD
+1012 
-1024 GAENYADANRV
+1024 
-1035 EMLLDNMLT
+1035 
-1044 YGYQSLSNQNEF
+1044 
-1056 HSYSIP
+1056 
-1062 PNEAYIAAKSAIPGA
+1062 
-1077 SVQYK
+1077 
-1082 QESDMMDLLF
+1082 
-1092 EEMDNTES
+1092 
-1100 AGKTPESVAQSS
+1100 
-1112 NPVNQNISPNAESS
+1112 
-1126 VGAYTIRQNENGTY
+1126 
-1140 DLYTPD
+1140 
-1146 GIRLIHDASKAYVEK
+1146 
-1161 IAKPLNREITK
+1161 
-1172 NQSTW
+1172 
-1177 GIKVEN
+1177 N
-1183 VPTAESSVGA
+1183 V
-1193 AQYGFDPYT
+1193 
-1202 NAANQYG
+1202 
-1209 TIREGEKPSRVV
+1209 
-1221 DVPVSMDGESKVSLY
+1221 
-1236 VHSANDMGAMRSQF
+1236 SANDMGAMRSQF

-1274 EAQRTPIMYDTIS
+1274 EAQRAPIMYDTIS

-1401 ALAQQYDAAVG
+1401 TLAQQYDSAIG

-1433 TARQT
+1433 AARQT

-1465 QAGGGENLDFLRTFA
+1465 QSGGGENLDFLRTFA

-1498 QVKTVRRM
+1498 KVKTVRRT

-1613 EAYEGYTLNATDEFQ
+1613 EAYQGYTLNATDEFQ

-1686 AHIGDVGAGDIM
+1686 AHIGDIGVGDIM

-1811 AEWQAGDQLLSIGFL
+1811 AQWQAGDQLLSIGFL

-1899 KYAANQLSSII
+1899 KYAANQLSSVI

-1968 GIRNFMNRNV
+1968 GIRNFMNRNI

-2001 TNTSLYPDRTAP
+2001 TGESLYPDRTAP

-2163 YGGEL
+2163 YGDEL
-2168 NETQKELADKDSKEL
+2168 TETQEKLADKDSKEL

-2189 KAIESRYTDTNKSG
+2189 RAIESRYTDTNKSG

-2222 ALAVLSDKEVM
+2222 ALAVLSDKEVR
-2233 AYDRFGRSAKV
+2233 AYDRFGWSAKV

-2319 TADAKSELAT
+2319 TADAKSELTT
-2329 SYQAGWSKNVRG
+2329 SYQAGWSKNVRDTG
-2341 TGAKMADYI
+2341 TKMADYI

-2381 NTTDLTQEQKF
+2381 NTTDLTQEQKYQVAL
-2392 GIAIS
+2392 I
-2397 MSDYSDKTKQK
+2397 MSGTDSQKTKDK
-2408 IWAAL
+2408 IWSRL
-2413 R
+2413 K

>member
-61 SEAPSSSASQ
+61 SEAPSSSASP

-100 QRDQEQAQARLA
+100 QRDQEQVQARLA

-125 GLGQS
+125 GLDQS

-189 GDKTYKANIDRA
+189 GDRTYKANIDRA

-208 WAVLTAPAPAAA
+208 WAILTAPAPAAA

-253 TQKTPTTT
+253 TQKTPTAT

-283 LARQISVAKIR
+283 LARQISAAKIR

-314 ANTQIQAPQQL
+314 ATTQIQAPQQL

-346 QQAAERKDAWQSLP
+346 QQAAERKDAWKSLP
-360 TVRDSERFSD
+360 TVRDSERFSG
-370 IDNVTTGRMRSA
+370 IDNVTTGRMRSS
-382 EQQQIAGAVEALQ
+382 EQQQIAGAVKELQ

-402 PTVRDSERFS
+402 PTVQDSGRFS
-412 VPSQTDALVQQ
+412 IPSQTDSLMQQ
-423 AIAQAPRTLSG
+423 AIAQRQSAAKPQTDKGIGG
-434 KPYLPENDGGFSH
+434 KLFTMLGAGLGQFNSSIANFADAAATAVETVEGYLNGGFTKD
-447 SSGTSKSKVDRL
+447 G
-459 AAQQMNIAMANDD
+459 
-472 YDTIRRIREQN
+472 
-483 NYLDDNESFKYL
+483 
-495 AGRAKTG
+495 
-502 LLGAIQGVG
+502 
-511 NALSYLFQAKEPEGY
+511 
-526 DWDNPV
+526 
-532 MTGDQFAESVSG
+532 
-544 LKQTFSFADT
+544 
-554 DARKFA
+554 KFA
-560 QRYAGR
+560 KGDSAFTSSLLQPIHDWAKYTQSTSDSLNERS
-566 NIPAAQQTAGSVA
+566 AANWSDTKAGSVA
-579 EGVAGM
+579 NTIGTGVIAALPQAALALLTLGTSSAGTLTQASSGLAGSIETVM
-585 LPTIASN
+585 RRISSDPSYWLSFMQETGGNFAEAKGAGATDEQAILASTIAGLANAAIEVGGGLENNNWMNDGTLSALSKAKN
-592 IAVPGSSLYVLF
+592 LIKGAIEEGGEELIQNPISRAMQKLVYDGDREWLSLDNTAQGRDAVFNPY
-604 TQAAGSATSDAL
+604 QSAEEF
-616 QRGATGQQAVTYG
+616 ATGAAVGGILGAGNFALNRALGSRSQNQAQNTH
-629 VANGALEVLTE
+629 LTQDE
-640 KMFDGV
+640 LLD
-646 AGVFGKGAADDAL
+646 AA
-659 QSLVRR
+659 
-665 VTQNEGVQNA
+665 
-675 LLAVADS
+675 
-682 LGEGFEEFV
+682 
-691 SEFGDKV
+691 
-698 LADLLLK
+698 
-705 DDDRNFRQVLSD
+705 
-717 AGESFLVG
+717 
-725 ALTSAVMQAAGSITK
+725 MQAANRGETL
-740 NTTPKQAAEKVNDI
+740 TGPVQAAN
-754 LQEDIRQEGIN
+754 
-765 ANVREAA
+765 
-772 KQSDFDRSTLET
+772 
-784 MRPEAFQTPAWAEFL
+784 QT
-799 DTQQTTQGTAERG
+799 TQQTTQGTAERG
-812 TEGVITRGEV
+812 AEGVITGEALPKISMEDFANNESSVWNNVAYEDDQTKNAIMRKAHNDMVKNGEV
-822 NKNSAAPEQTTVSP
+822 VT
-836 INGPVRSDAAEAG
+836 I
-849 IININDGSEK
+849 
-859 IKSDFK
+859 
-865 KLIEKNNG
+865 
-873 SLSVNQLANYGSS
+873 
-886 LGKSDAQLL
+886 
-895 MSFLDDID
+895 
-903 SGKTPYKYDSVGG
+903 
-916 IHEVDPNSH
+916 
-925 IDNRDMSMR
+925 
-934 MKRGQ
+934 
-939 HSFQYDNPEI
+939 
-949 HEYMK
+949 
-954 QAAEMLLDEIQNS
+954 
-967 TRGERFATQVEY
+967 
-979 GDNGGYHHWT
+979 
-989 GTKRYTTEGIAYLK
+989 
-1003 DNFGISWDN
+1003 
-1012 LARAAENIIKDD
+1012 
-1024 GAENYADANRV
+1024 
-1035 EMLLDNMLT
+1035 
-1044 YGYQSLSNQNEF
+1044 
-1056 HSYSIP
+1056 
-1062 PNEAYIAAKSAIPGA
+1062 
-1077 SVQYK
+1077 
-1082 QESDMMDLLF
+1082 
-1092 EEMDNTES
+1092 
-1100 AGKTPESVAQSS
+1100 PESVTNDVAEHFPDMRGVSKAERTPVLKQKLSELKTSLRRYLSGLKGASYEFDVNGNVLDARLYDTGIREVMDRVTQEKSSMLFGSDQIFRNAQYLYSTPDYDSNPNVYRWNYFYTPVQIGDQTVGVRIAVRDMKPTTGTRAESQIYHWGIKKDTALDGGHPGETPKSAGVSS
-1112 NPVNQNISPNAESS
+1112 AASFNSTVAQPANPVNQN
-1126 VGAYTIRQNENGTY
+1126 V
-1140 DLYTPD
+1140 
-1146 GIRLIHDASKAYVEK
+1146 
-1161 IAKPLNREITK
+1161 
-1172 NQSTW
+1172 
-1177 GIKVEN
+1177 
-1183 VPTAESSVGA
+1183 
-1193 AQYGFDPYT
+1193 
-1202 NAANQYG
+1202 
-1209 TIREGEKPSRVV
+1209 
-1221 DVPVSMDGESKVSLY
+1221 
-1236 VHSANDMGAMRSQF
+1236 SANDMGAMRSQF
-1250 ESVPKQAQTQSNTI
+1250 ESVPKQSQTQSNTI
-1264 NSMETGWDVP
+1264 GSMEADWNVP
-1274 EAQRTPIMYDTIS
+1274 EAQRAPIMYDTIS

-1390 TNKAEIMNRVS
+1390 TDKAEIMNRVS

-1465 QAGGGENLDFLRTFA
+1465 QSGGGENLDFLRTFA

-1558 FSAAKRKGS
+1558 LSAAKRQGS

-1590 YENTSNRTFKMSGG
+1590 YENTSNRTFKMAGG

-1686 AHIGDVGAGDIM
+1686 AHIGDIGAGDIM

-1710 RAIEYSPAGLGVAAA
+1710 RAIEYSPAGLLVSAA
-1725 DFINMIDSARKG
+1725 DFLNMLDSAEKG
-1737 EFTAAQQAKA
+1737 NLTAAQQAKA

-1811 AEWQAGDQLLSIGFL
+1811 AQWQAGDQLLSIGFL

-1846 AGVTAGRVL
+1846 AGVTVGRVL

-1887 STPGGKMMDAAQ
+1887 STRGGKVLDAAQ
-1899 KYAANQLSSII
+1899 KYAANQLSSVI

-1968 GIRNFMNRNV
+1968 GIRNFMNRNI

-2114 HYLSPET
+2114 HYLSPDT

-2139 LSDELFNSA
+2139 LPDELFNAA

-2168 NETQKELADKDSKEL
+2168 TETQRELADKDSKEL

-2189 KAIESRYTDTNKSG
+2189 EAINDRFKSSDG
-2203 TKADEYLKAYRH
+2203 ETKFDKVLDAY
-2215 GELNDAM
+2215 EKNDLNDTL
-2222 ALAVLSDKEVM
+2222 ALAVLSDDAVQ
-2233 AYDRFGRSAKV
+2233 AYDRYGRSAGV
-2244 TPEMALQAANAH
+2244 TPEMMLMASNAKANI
-2256 AGMKDVKDEDG
+2256 KEETDEDG
-2267 KVTSSAQ
+2267 KVTNSAK
-2274 DQFDAWLDK
+2274 DQFNAWLDK
-2283 QSWTDDQKSAVRM
+2283 QWQSGTMTRWTEDQKDAVRM
-2296 GFYSDSVKTY
+2296 AFYKDASTTY
-2306 SYLADQLRKGNIK
+2306 SYLSDQLHKGNINT
-2319 TADAKSELAT
+2319 TAAKSELST
-2329 SYQAGWSKNVRG
+2329 TYQSGWTHNVKD
-2341 TGAKMADYI
+2341 TGAKMVDYV

-2356 EDRPSEEERKAA
+2356 EDRPSREELDDA
-2368 GYKNT
+2368 GYSYV
-2373 WTWFCDYL
+2373 WQWFCDYL
-2381 NTTDLTQEQKF
+2381 NTTDLTREQKYAM
-2392 GIAIS
+2392 AIS
-2397 MSDYSDKTKQK
+2397 IKKNDYGDGTKQK
-2408 IWAAL
+2408 IWNRL

>member
-61 SEAPSSSASQ
+61 SEAPSFSASP

-112 SEKAKAATEKVTA
+112 SEKAKEATKNVTA
-125 GLGQS
+125 GLDQS

-189 GDKTYKANIDRA
+189 GDRTYKANIDRA

-208 WAVLTAPAPAAA
+208 WAILTAPAPAAA

-253 TQKTPTTT
+253 TQKTPTAT

-346 QQAAERKDAWQSLP
+346 QQAAERKDAWQNLP
-360 TVRDSERFSD
+360 TVRDSERFSG
-370 IDNVTTGRMRSA
+370 IDNVTTGQMRGA
-382 EQQQIAGAVEALQ
+382 EQQQIAGAVKALQ

-402 PTVRDSERFS
+402 PTVQDSGRFS
-412 VPSQTDALVQQ
+412 IPSQTDSLMQQ
-423 AIAQAPRTLSG
+423 AIAKTPRTLSG

-447 SSGTSKSKVDRL
+447 SSGTSKSMVDRL

-554 DARKFA
+554 DAQKFA
-560 QRYAGR
+560 QQYAGR
-566 NIPAAQQTAGSVA
+566 NIPAAQRTAGSVA

-585 LPTIASN
+585 IPTIASN

-604 TQAAGSATSDAL
+604 TQAAGSATTDAL
-616 QRGATGQQAVTYG
+616 QRGASGQQAVTYG

-665 VTQNEGVQNA
+665 VTQNKGAQNA
-675 LLAVADS
+675 LLTIADS
-682 LGEGFEEFV
+682 LGEGFEEFA

-740 NTTPKQAAEKVNDI
+740 NTTPKQAAEKVNNI
-754 LQEDIRQEGIN
+754 LQEDIRQESIN

-772 KQSDFDRSTLET
+772 KQSDLDRSTLET
-784 MRPEAFQTPAWAEFL
+784 MRPEAFQTPTWAEL
-799 DTQQTTQGTAERG
+799 MDTQQTMQGAAERG
-812 TEGVITRGEV
+812 TEGVITGGQLNIDNTANRGYA
-822 NKNSAAPEQTTVSP
+822 NNSEGGQAYGRTNQLDGASGEGVW
-836 INGPVRSDAAEAG
+836 GRSDG
-849 IININDGSEK
+849 DG
-859 IKSDFK
+859 
-865 KLIEKNNG
+865 L
-873 SLSVNQLANYGSS
+873 GSS
-886 LGKSDAQLL
+886 LAGRVQRNGRGNLSESGIVLLSPESQRILTERGIVNVELHDSSADNAAFSYALSAARTADQRNGWAVTPKSVQELKESGARSYMDTNGSTGFAIAPDGDIEAVFANKAAGAPKGSTKSTIPQAIALGGNKLDCYGHNLVDIYSKYGFEPVARVAFNPEYANDGWTADKGSPDIYFMMHNGDSADAVVQNMNKYKRWSKAELDALPL
-895 MSFLDDID
+895 MD
-903 SGKTPYKYDSVGG
+903 YDSAYQY
-916 IHEVDPNSH
+916 
-925 IDNRDMSMR
+925 RD
-934 MKRGQ
+934 
-939 HSFQYDNPEI
+939 F
-949 HEYMK
+949 
-954 QAAEMLLDEIQNS
+954 LLNKSIQ
-967 TRGERFATQVEY
+967 R
-979 GDNGGYHHWT
+979 
-989 GTKRYTTEGIAYLK
+989 KTE
-1003 DNFGISWDN
+1003 
-1012 LARAAENIIKDD
+1012 
-1024 GAENYADANRV
+1024 
-1035 EMLLDNMLT
+1035 
-1044 YGYQSLSNQNEF
+1044 
-1056 HSYSIP
+1056 
-1062 PNEAYIAAKSAIPGA
+1062 
-1077 SVQYK
+1077 
-1082 QESDMMDLLF
+1082 
-1092 EEMDNTES
+1092 
-1100 AGKTPESVAQSS
+1100 
-1112 NPVNQNISPNAESS
+1112 
-1126 VGAYTIRQNENGTY
+1126 
-1140 DLYTPD
+1140 
-1146 GIRLIHDASKAYVEK
+1146 
-1161 IAKPLNREITK
+1161 
-1172 NQSTW
+1172 
-1177 GIKVEN
+1177 
-1183 VPTAESSVGA
+1183 
-1193 AQYGFDPYT
+1193 
-1202 NAANQYG
+1202 
-1209 TIREGEKPSRVV
+1209 
-1221 DVPVSMDGESKVSLY
+1221 
-1236 VHSANDMGAMRSQF
+1236 NDMGAMRSQF

-1264 NSMETGWDVP
+1264 NQNVSATDSTGAAPAGFDPLSHASNQYGSIPPGEKASRVVDIPASMDGETKVRRFTRTAA
-1274 EAQRTPIMYDTIS
+1274 EAQVTTDEMVNRIENLVADGKLDYEVYGNKQALQDGKDLIEKQYTRGKTIEQIRSDFIRDANNGKGGAKFVSQGTMLYADAIAAGDYQTASDILVALAAVETNAGQTVQAARLLKSMSPEGRIFTVQKMVSNLEAQINQRRSGNKQIEINVPDALLNAYQNATTETAQQTALDNIYQNIADQVPTTLREGLQQWRYFSMLANPSTHAKNITGNVSGAITKIGKDNIGALLETIFIGDKPGYRTKAFLNLASEADQNLLNKAWADYDTASELFEDSVGKYSQSSGEINDRRRYWKINDPQNAVEKGIDKALGAAEKVADFNTKALEVEDMLFAKPMYATALAS
-1287 EAKSLDNARLRLAQ
+1287 YMKANHLTEITDAARTYAMTEAKRGTFNDLNAVSKWASQLGNNSKVGRFLAGTIYPFKKVPANVMVRTVEYSPIGFAKGVYDLIQMGKGNTDYTAAKAIDDFAAGVTGTALLGLGAMLAKHGLLRATGIGDDEEKEQQKNAFGAKDFSILVGDTYIPIDSFTINGTGLLTGAQIWEAAQNAKNGDEPVSLEDILDALSKITDPVFEQSMLTGLDSVISTIQKSDNTGN
-1301 DYAGE
+1301 GE
-1306 MAELRGKHNW
+1306 MAAKLAIQIIG
-1316 SGEEVDMGMTILD
+1316 
-1329 NYRRAA
+1329 NYIGQYVPTLLGRIASSTDKNQRSTYIEPDGPWDPVQSAI
-1335 EQTGDW
+1335 QGVQKKVPG
-1341 TEYSNWRKEVS
+1341 WRKQMAITYGNWGVPVEGNGAGSTAS
-1352 AHGTAAGQALQAYA
+1352 AIGKAVTPIYPSQKKTDPVEEEIARLHDADSAYANFYKRPSKTISVDGKSVKLTSEQYGNYVVARGQTDYNLRSAMLGNDLYKSLPDQIKSKAMEMSQAYA
-1366 KYSRQTGG
+1366 TEIGRE
-1374 GIVADA
+1374 
-1380 SAALE
+1380 AAG
-1385 RAAKK
+1385 
-1390 TNKAEIMNRVS
+1390 
-1401 ALAQQYDAAVG
+1401 VG
-1412 TGQENAKVNVNDLVD
+1412 YQSQEKWVNDLAG
-1427 IIKSAS
+1427 KSQDDVLNAV
-1433 TARQT
+1433 
-1438 GTLIGN
+1438 L
-1444 KTPPI
+1444 
-1449 VNWAM
+1449 
-1454 NRIAN
+1454 
-1459 YARAEA
+1459 
-1465 QAGGGENLDFLRTFA
+1465 L
-1480 ADSIYNI
+1480 
-1487 AADTR
+1487 R
-1492 AVSAGE
+1492 AVES
-1498 QVKTVRRM
+1498 
-1506 GMLSKVSTVMRNL
+1506 
-1519 VSNNVFDPI
+1519 
-1528 DSIARNVSVP
+1528 
-1538 LDMLVSTITGTR
+1538 
-1550 SVAGDASW
+1550 
-1558 FSAAKRKGS
+1558 
-1567 MDGLARACME
+1567 
-1577 VGLDVDASGTAGK
+1577 SG
-1590 YENTSNRTFKMSGG
+1590 Y
-1604 VFSKLMSVW
+1604 
-1613 EAYEGYTLNATDEFQ
+1613 
-1628 KGGIE
+1628 I
-1633 ASVQKGIDRLYEKGK
+1633 
-1648 ITDDSLRNAGEQ
+1648 
-1660 EALYRTFQ
+1660 
-1668 DKTVLSDAAIG
+1668 
-1679 VRNALNK
+1679 
-1686 AHIGDVGAGDIM
+1686 
-1698 LPFAQVP
+1698 
-1705 SNLGA
+1705 
-1710 RAIEYSPAGLGVAAA
+1710 
-1725 DFINMIDSARKG
+1725 
-1737 EFTAAQQAKA
+1737 
-1747 VQGVGRALTG
+1747 
-1757 SGMIAIAAAGALRG
+1757 
-1771 WLKVTGDDDDKNKDA
+1771 
-1786 LGKTHGLDGTQLN
+1786 
-1799 ISAALRDLRGES
+1799 
-1811 AEWQAGDQLLSIGFL
+1811 
-1826 DPLNAQLTTGA
+1826 
-1837 LIADDIRSE
+1837 
-1846 AGVTAGRVL
+1846 
-1855 GNSLSGALQSV
+1855 
-1866 LDTPVM
+1866 
-1872 STFQDVAT
+1872 
-1880 NYEYSGA
+1880 
-1887 STPGGKMMDAAQ
+1887 
-1899 KYAANQLSSII
+1899 
-1910 PNSLR
+1910 
-1915 GIAQGLD
+1915 
-1922 DTERNA
+1922 
-1928 YSSDNVWQQA
+1928 
-1938 VDNAK
+1938 
-1943 ASIPGLRETL
+1943 
-1953 PAKTDVWGNPVKNEG
+1953 
-1968 GIRNFMNRNV
+1968 
-1978 NPGNVTTYKPDA
+1978 
-1990 VSSEI
+1990 
-1995 EKISEA
+1995 
-2001 TNTSLYPDRTAP
+2001 
-2013 RSLKVDGEAVSLT
+2013 
-2026 FEQRSM
+2026 
-2032 YQKAY
+2032 
-2037 GDAYSAAVT
+2037 
-2046 SLMNDK
+2046 
-2052 NYKAMP
+2052 
-2058 DSMKAEI
+2058 
-2065 LQQAKDTATEQARDS
+2065 
-2080 LGIGYEVKSSAQKIL
+2080 
-2095 EKSGAERNNALIS
+2095 
-2108 AAVKAQ
+2108 
-2114 HYLSPET
+2114 SPET
-2121 QKQLSDVDRQ
+2121 QAQLTKVEQQ

-2139 LSDELFNSA
+2139 LPDELFNAA

-2168 NETQKELADKDSKEL
+2168 TETQKELADKGSKEL

-2283 QSWTDDQKSAVRM
+2283 QSWTDDQKSAVRI

-2306 SYLADQLRKGNIK
+2306 SYLSDQLRKGNIK
-2319 TADAKSELAT
+2319 TADAKSELTT
-2329 SYQAGWSKNVRG
+2329 SYQAGWSKNVRD

-2408 IWAAL
+2408 IWNML